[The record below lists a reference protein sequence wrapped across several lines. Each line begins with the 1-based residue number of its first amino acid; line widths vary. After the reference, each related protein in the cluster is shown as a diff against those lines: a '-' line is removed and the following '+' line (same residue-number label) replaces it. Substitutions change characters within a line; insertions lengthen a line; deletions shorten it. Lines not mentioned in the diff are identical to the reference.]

1 MEISDSQLDTAIRNA
16 DAAGRIEDVQSLSR
30 EYNRRQ
36 KKKVINEDESIN
48 DNELETAIRNADKAG
63 RTEDVQALAV
73 EYNRRKQ
80 ASEQDRGLVE
90 EASYLADDFANQF
103 NLGVANVIGA
113 PVDLISFG
121 LNKVSNAIIDE
132 DIVSPDAFGG
142 SASIKN
148 AMKSIGTRDEAP
160 RTKAGY
166 IGGVSG
172 EAVGFTMPLL
182 KVAQTATKAQAVTK
196 AGQVAQNVAK
206 DFVDEAVNK
215 TGRLLAIESGAA
227 TTAGL
232 AREYAENE
240 NLSPGTSL
248 AVEILAGVAGGFA
261 GAGAYKIPKS
271 LLKKVQGKNATE
283 IMEMVSNGSIEY
295 KELDW
300 ALESKP
306 LFKDDGAFNMD
317 APEATPASKPII
329 QFKKDGVPYK
339 IEGTYIRF
347 GDLPDGPSNNFVTGG
362 KEEGHSVYLAYF
374 DPKTKKYVIQDRSVE
389 VGVGTLD
396 QFIAGTA
403 DGSDLNNRTI
413 YEISGNKIGRGQD
426 GEPILDAS
434 TSQQVKEI
442 KRSDV
447 VLVDEPFQDIDLQP
461 LDKDAGFNVDDATMN
476 FPEGFKLADYTY
488 KKNDAG
494 SFDIFKDGKIVEDE
508 LRLFGKSE
516 IKTEDV
522 AKDIINRNI
531 DEDLLDFKIAQKET
545 PEPTPATK
553 TSQGTMPGVVRES
566 FEFQAARQEIANNV
580 SNKQKVEA
588 AVALNNL
595 DNYAPDAPLN
605 PKRIINK
612 ILSVFAPSKLLGNDI
627 VNEIEMAKGTINRAQ
642 ELGARVKRVVGRLE
656 EKDPTVRESVDVFLK
671 GGEMA
676 PSLEPVKVELIKW
689 RETIQEL
696 QNTLLQGMDD
706 EVFEGLSKAGKKEV
720 LETIEASIEQGY
732 LTQTYK
738 IFQDPDYRPTKA
750 QEDAALK
757 EIQLKIM
764 MGADAGTM
772 TMPQA
777 EDLARKQMDH
787 LRKSSARQR
796 KAEGRQQGAVK
807 ESKGILRERS
817 NPGPAERAWLG
828 EVKDPKERAFSTANR
843 LARLASSKAEDVA
856 IAKFL
861 LDSGVATRRPANP
874 DQVQMKFRTIEGD
887 SSVFIDPEVAHSLDM
902 LRFGEAN
909 TVKSGIAGYLDKIWN
924 TWVGTSKSTK
934 VLLNPESYMVNL
946 FGAVAST
953 ISSGIIPTPKG
964 FRAALSDFGSLDDLL
979 SGKNT
984 VGRRALLDDIDKMN
998 QYGLKPKSVNAAD
1011 IEQNV
1016 IRGLQGL
1023 NKSLKG
1029 GIKATMDWF
1038 GKAYSVG
1045 DTSMRYV
1052 VWKGNQRQLKKMF
1065 PDYSVAEIEA
1075 AAARLTN
1082 NTFQN
1087 YDKLS
1092 NIIRQVSRA
1101 GLADQFV
1108 PFTAELTRNM
1118 YNQGKYVA
1126 QMTAGTFGKDIGLDP
1141 TRANKIQMRLH
1152 AVKRGAALAAVTA
1165 GTDAAITQYNE
1176 LKGVTNKDEEQFG
1189 FSIAPE
1195 WDSSKRLIII
1205 PDETGRKGRYVNP
1218 SYLVPQGMAAQAFEA
1233 GFSGSPVSQLAEFVK
1248 DQYLGAPG
1256 TFPVRA
1262 IGQII
1267 SGRDLN
1273 GKLISV
1279 DPRTQEVAKD
1289 FMGVIYDETLK
1300 PGAQRTIER
1309 WSNSLSGIGDRT
1321 TKDNALRMLGIR
1333 DYQWDAEKS
1342 FTNKL
1347 REISEPMRQAKGTYS
1362 SALRKFTDNNIPREE
1377 LDATY
1382 EEMNTARRLNMDI
1395 MRQHYKNLGGGT
1407 WKYSQDERIVMMKE
1421 AGVSSADI
1429 LDIIENTYTDI
1440 PKVKAKQTYDIYEE
1454 LGNTKKE
1461 REAAIREIAREDPL
1475 LARKLISHHKK
1486 IMRVELLKIS
1496 EVDKLIRTQSPQKR
1510 AERLI
1515 NMGAHKNRA
1524 LMSEMMQKG
1533 IATPEVRHI
1542 IKLRAK

>member
-1 MEISDSQLDTAIRNA
+1 MEFT
-16 DAAGRIEDVQSLSR
+16 
-30 EYNRRQ
+30 
-36 KKKVINEDESIN
+36 DEQ
-48 DNELETAIRNADKAG
+48 LETAIRNADSAG
-63 RTEDVQALAV
+63 NVQDVQALAV
-73 EYNRRKQ
+73 EYNRRKE
-80 ASEQDRGLVE
+80 ASQQDQGLVE
-90 EASYLADDFANQF
+90 EAAYLADDFANQF
-103 NLGVANVIGA
+103 NLSIANIAGA

-121 LNKVSNAIIDE
+121 LNKISNAIIDE
-132 DIVSPDAFGG
+132 DIVSPDAFG
-142 SASIKN
+142 SSSSIKS
-148 AMKSIGTRDEAP
+148 AMEYIGTRDEAP

-166 IGGVSG
+166 VGQVGG
-172 EAVGFTMPLL
+172 EAVTATMPLL
-182 KVAQTATKAQAVTK
+182 KLAQVTSKTKAVTGAGKVAQAI
-196 AGQVAQNVAK
+196 AK
-206 DFVDEAVNK
+206 DFTDEAVNK

-227 TTAGL
+227 TTAGV

-240 NLSPGTSL
+240 DLSPGAAL
-248 AVEILAGVAGGFA
+248 AVEVLAGVAGGFA

-295 KELDW
+295 KDLDW

-317 APEATPASKPII
+317 APVTP
-329 QFKKDGVPYK
+329 KD
-339 IEGTYIRF
+339 
-347 GDLPDGPSNNFVTGG
+347 
-362 KEEGHSVYLAYF
+362 
-374 DPKTKKYVIQDRSVE
+374 KTQPLE
-389 VGVGTLD
+389 
-396 QFIAGTA
+396 
-403 DGSDLNNRTI
+403 
-413 YEISGNKIGRGQD
+413 
-426 GEPILDAS
+426 
-434 TSQQVKEI
+434 
-442 KRSDV
+442 
-447 VLVDEPFQDIDLQP
+447 VLVD
-461 LDKDAGFNVDDATMN
+461 G
-476 FPEGFKLADYTY
+476 
-488 KKNDAG
+488 KK
-494 SFDIFKDGKIVEDE
+494 IP
-508 LRLFGKSE
+508 
-516 IKTEDV
+516 
-522 AKDIINRNI
+522 
-531 DEDLLDFKIAQKET
+531 QT
-545 PEPTPATK
+545 PKP
-553 TSQGTMPGVVRES
+553 TMPGVVRES

-595 DNYAPDAPLN
+595 NNYGPEAPFN
-605 PKRIINK
+605 PKRMINK
-612 ILSVFAPSKLLGNDI
+612 ILSVFAPSKVLGNDI

-656 EKDPTVRESVDVFLK
+656 KKDPTVRESVDVFLK

-676 PSLEPVKVELIKW
+676 PSLDPVKVELIKW
-689 RETIQEL
+689 RETIREL
-696 QNTLLQGMDD
+696 QGTLLQGMDD
-706 EVFEGLSKAGKKEV
+706 EVFEALSKAGQKEV
-720 LETIEASIEQGY
+720 RETIEASIEQGY

-772 TMPQA
+772 TGSQA

-902 LRFGEAN
+902 MRFGEAN
-909 TVKSGIAGYLDKIWN
+909 TVKSGIAGYLDRIWN

-934 VLLNPESYMVNL
+934 VLQNPESYMVNL

-1016 IRGLQGL
+1016 IRGLEGL

-1092 NIIRQVSRA
+1092 NVIRQVSRA

-1141 TRANKIQMRLH
+1141 TRANKTQMRLQG
-1152 AVKRGAALAAVTA
+1152 VKRGAALAAVTA

-1176 LKGVTNKDEEQFG
+1176 LKGVTEKDEEQFG

-1289 FMGVIYDETLK
+1289 VMGVIYDETLK
-1300 PGAQRTIER
+1300 PGAQNTIER
-1309 WSNSLSGIGDRT
+1309 WSDSLSGIGDRT
-1321 TKDNALRMLGIR
+1321 IKDNALRMLGIR

-1395 MRQHYKNLGGGT
+1395 MRQHYLNLGGGT

-1429 LDIIENTYTDI
+1429 LDVIEGTYTDMPLVKEESTSQIYDDI
-1440 PKVKAKQTYDIYEE
+1440 PGGTKEKTAYLRKLAKT
-1454 LGNTKKE
+1454 
-1461 REAAIREIAREDPL
+1461 DPS
-1475 LARKLISHHKK
+1475 LARKLIAIHTKSDNLTEKEH
-1486 IMRVELLKIS
+1486 
-1496 EVDKLIRTQSPQKR
+1496 LIRTLSPQRR
-1510 AERLI
+1510 ADRLI
-1515 NMGAHKNRA
+1515 EMGAHKNRA
-1524 LMSEMMQKG
+1524 LMREMMLKN
-1533 IATPEVRHI
+1533 IANPEVRRI
-1542 IKLRAK
+1542 IKLRTQ

>member
-1 MEISDSQLDTAIRNA
+1 MT
-16 DAAGRIEDVQSLSR
+16 
-30 EYNRRQ
+30 
-36 KKKVINEDESIN
+36 
-48 DNELETAIRNADKAG
+48 
-63 RTEDVQALAV
+63 
-73 EYNRRKQ
+73 
-80 ASEQDRGLVE
+80 
-90 EASYLADDFANQF
+90 
-103 NLGVANVIGA
+103 
-113 PVDLISFG
+113 
-121 LNKVSNAIIDE
+121 
-132 DIVSPDAFGG
+132 G
-142 SASIKN
+142 S
-148 AMKSIGTRDEAP
+148 
-160 RTKAGY
+160 
-166 IGGVSG
+166 
-172 EAVGFTMPLL
+172 
-182 KVAQTATKAQAVTK
+182 
-196 AGQVAQNVAK
+196 
-206 DFVDEAVNK
+206 
-215 TGRLLAIESGAA
+215 
-227 TTAGL
+227 
-232 AREYAENE
+232 
-240 NLSPGTSL
+240 
-248 AVEILAGVAGGFA
+248 
-261 GAGAYKIPKS
+261 
-271 LLKKVQGKNATE
+271 
-283 IMEMVSNGSIEY
+283 
-295 KELDW
+295 
-300 ALESKP
+300 
-306 LFKDDGAFNMD
+306 
-317 APEATPASKPII
+317 
-329 QFKKDGVPYK
+329 
-339 IEGTYIRF
+339 
-347 GDLPDGPSNNFVTGG
+347 
-362 KEEGHSVYLAYF
+362 
-374 DPKTKKYVIQDRSVE
+374 
-389 VGVGTLD
+389 
-396 QFIAGTA
+396 
-403 DGSDLNNRTI
+403 
-413 YEISGNKIGRGQD
+413 
-426 GEPILDAS
+426 
-434 TSQQVKEI
+434 
-442 KRSDV
+442 
-447 VLVDEPFQDIDLQP
+447 
-461 LDKDAGFNVDDATMN
+461 
-476 FPEGFKLADYTY
+476 
-488 KKNDAG
+488 
-494 SFDIFKDGKIVEDE
+494 
-508 LRLFGKSE
+508 
-516 IKTEDV
+516 
-522 AKDIINRNI
+522 
-531 DEDLLDFKIAQKET
+531 
-545 PEPTPATK
+545 
-553 TSQGTMPGVVRES
+553 
-566 FEFQAARQEIANNV
+566 
-580 SNKQKVEA
+580 
-588 AVALNNL
+588 
-595 DNYAPDAPLN
+595 
-605 PKRIINK
+605 
-612 ILSVFAPSKLLGNDI
+612 
-627 VNEIEMAKGTINRAQ
+627 
-642 ELGARVKRVVGRLE
+642 
-656 EKDPTVRESVDVFLK
+656 
-671 GGEMA
+671 
-676 PSLEPVKVELIKW
+676 
-689 RETIQEL
+689 
-696 QNTLLQGMDD
+696 
-706 EVFEGLSKAGKKEV
+706 
-720 LETIEASIEQGY
+720 
-732 LTQTYK
+732 
-738 IFQDPDYRPTKA
+738 
-750 QEDAALK
+750 
-757 EIQLKIM
+757 
-764 MGADAGTM
+764 
-772 TMPQA
+772 QA

-902 LRFGEAN
+902 MRFGEAN
-909 TVKSGIAGYLDKIWN
+909 TVKSGIAGYLDRIWN

-934 VLLNPESYMVNL
+934 VLQNPESYMVNL

-1016 IRGLQGL
+1016 IRGLEGL

-1092 NIIRQVSRA
+1092 NVIRQVSRA

-1141 TRANKIQMRLH
+1141 TRANKTQMRLQG
-1152 AVKRGAALAAVTA
+1152 VKRGAALAAVTA

-1176 LKGVTNKDEEQFG
+1176 LKGVTEKDEEQFG

-1289 FMGVIYDETLK
+1289 VMGVIYDETLK
-1300 PGAQRTIER
+1300 PGAQNTIER
-1309 WSNSLSGIGDRT
+1309 WSDSLSGIGDRT
-1321 TKDNALRMLGIR
+1321 IKDNALRMLGIR

-1377 LDATY
+1377 LDTTY
-1382 EEMNTARRLNMDI
+1382 GEMNTARRLNMDI

-1429 LDIIENTYTDI
+1429 LDVVEGTYTDMPLVKEESTSQIYDDI
-1440 PKVKAKQTYDIYEE
+1440 PGGTKEKTAYLRKLAKT
-1454 LGNTKKE
+1454 
-1461 REAAIREIAREDPL
+1461 DPS
-1475 LARKLISHHKK
+1475 LARKLIAIHTKSDNLTEKEH
-1486 IMRVELLKIS
+1486 
-1496 EVDKLIRTQSPQKR
+1496 LIRTLSPQRR
-1510 AERLI
+1510 ADRLI
-1515 NMGAHKNRA
+1515 EMGAHKNRA
-1524 LMSEMMQKG
+1524 LMREMMLKN
-1533 IATPEVRHI
+1533 IANPEVRRI
-1542 IKLRAK
+1542 IKLRTQ

>member
-1 MEISDSQLDTAIRNA
+1 MEFT
-16 DAAGRIEDVQSLSR
+16 
-30 EYNRRQ
+30 
-36 KKKVINEDESIN
+36 DEQ
-48 DNELETAIRNADKAG
+48 LETAIRNADSAG
-63 RTEDVQALAV
+63 NVQDVQALAV
-73 EYNRRKQ
+73 EYNRRKE
-80 ASEQDRGLVE
+80 ASQQDRGLVE
-90 EASYLADDFANQF
+90 EVAYLADDFANQF
-103 NLGVANVIGA
+103 NLSIANIAGA

-121 LNKVSNAIIDE
+121 LNKISNAIIDE
-132 DIVSPDAFGG
+132 DIVSPNAFG
-142 SASIKN
+142 SSSSIKS
-148 AMKSIGTRDEAP
+148 ALAHTGTREEAP

-166 IGGVSG
+166 VGQVGG
-172 EAVGFTMPLL
+172 EAAAFTMPLL
-182 KVAQTATKAQAVTK
+182 KLAQVTSKTKAVTGAGKVAQAI
-196 AGQVAQNVAK
+196 AK
-206 DFVDEAVNK
+206 DFTNEAVNK

-227 TTAGL
+227 TTGGL

-240 NLSPGTSL
+240 NLSPGAAL
-248 AVEILAGVAGGFA
+248 AVEVLAGVAGGFA

-306 LFKDDGAFNMD
+306 LFKDDGTFNMD
-317 APEATPASKPII
+317 APEATPAP
-329 QFKKDGVPYK
+329 KKFIEDIPSEDWLEGKIEDAIERGTNQYGVPRS
-339 IEGTYIRF
+339 G
-347 GDLPDGPSNNFVTGG
+347 SQTGG
-362 KEEGHSVYLAYF
+362 F
-374 DPKTKKYVIQDRSVE
+374 DTP
-389 VGVGTLD
+389 
-396 QFIAGTA
+396 
-403 DGSDLNNRTI
+403 
-413 YEISGNKIGRGQD
+413 
-426 GEPILDAS
+426 
-434 TSQQVKEI
+434 VK
-442 KRSDV
+442 
-447 VLVDEPFQDIDLQP
+447 LP
-461 LDKDAGFNVDDATMN
+461 LDKTKGLKGANGEEVVGLNQESVD
-476 FPEGFKLADYTY
+476 KLAKELTE
-488 KKNDAG
+488 KG
-494 SFDIFKDGKIVEDE
+494 SFDTPVVVGVMHDGTPYVLEGNHRLAASQQAGIPVDVEVRYFDGGQRKAVDGWKPKD
-508 LRLFGKSE
+508 
-516 IKTEDV
+516 
-522 AKDIINRNI
+522 
-531 DEDLLDFKIAQKET
+531 LDT
-545 PEPTPATK
+545 PEATPATK

-595 DNYAPDAPLN
+595 DNYGPEAPLN
-605 PKRIINK
+605 PKRMINK
-612 ILSVFAPSKLLGNDI
+612 ILSVFAPSKVLGNDI

-656 EKDPTVRESVDVFLK
+656 EKDPTVRESVDIFLK

-676 PSLEPVKVELIKW
+676 PSLDPVKVELIKW

-696 QNTLLQGMDD
+696 QGILLQGMDD
-706 EVFEGLSKAGKKEV
+706 EVFEGLSKAGQKE
-720 LETIEASIEQGY
+720 LRKTIKASIEQGY

-750 QEDAALK
+750 KEDAALK

-764 MGADAGTM
+764 MSSDAGTM

-796 KAEGRQQGAVK
+796 KVEGRQQGAVK

-828 EVKDPKERAFSTANR
+828 EVTDPKERAFSTANR

-861 LDSGVATRRPANP
+861 LDSGVATRKPANP

-902 LRFGEAN
+902 MRFGEAN
-909 TVKSGIAGYLDKIWN
+909 TVKSGIAGYLDRIWN

-953 ISSGIIPTPKG
+953 VSSGIIPTPKG

-1016 IRGLQGL
+1016 IRGLEGL

-1029 GIKATMDWF
+1029 GLKATMDWF

-1092 NIIRQVSRA
+1092 NVIRQVSRA

-1141 TRANKIQMRLH
+1141 ARANKTQMRLQG
-1152 AVKRGAALAAVTA
+1152 VKRGAALAAVTA

-1176 LKGVTNKDEEQFG
+1176 LKGVTEKDEEQFG

-1205 PDETGRKGRYVNP
+1205 PDETGRKGRYINP

-1233 GFSGSPVSQLAEFVK
+1233 GFSGSPLSQLVEFVK

-1267 SGRDLN
+1267 SGRDVN
-1273 GKLISV
+1273 GRLISV

-1289 FMGVIYDETLK
+1289 VMGVIYNETLK

-1309 WSNSLSGIGDRT
+1309 WSDSLSGIGDRT

-1362 SALRKFTDNNIPREE
+1362 SALRRFTNNNIPREE

-1395 MRQHYKNLGGGT
+1395 MRQHYLNLGGGT

-1542 IKLRAK
+1542 IQLRAK

>member
-1 MEISDSQLDTAIRNA
+1 MEFT
-16 DAAGRIEDVQSLSR
+16 
-30 EYNRRQ
+30 
-36 KKKVINEDESIN
+36 DEQ
-48 DNELETAIRNADKAG
+48 LETAIRNADSAG
-63 RTEDVQALAV
+63 NVQDVQALAV
-73 EYNRRKQ
+73 EYNRRKE
-80 ASEQDRGLVE
+80 ASQQDRGLVE
-90 EASYLADDFANQF
+90 EVAYLADDFANQF
-103 NLGVANVIGA
+103 NLSIANIAGA

-121 LNKVSNAIIDE
+121 LNKISNAIIDE
-132 DIVSPDAFGG
+132 DIVSPDAFG
-142 SASIKN
+142 SSSSIKS
-148 AMKSIGTRDEAP
+148 ALAYTGTRDEAP

-166 IGGVSG
+166 VGQVGG
-172 EAVGFTMPLL
+172 EAVTATMPLL
-182 KVAQTATKAQAVTK
+182 KLAQVTSKTKAVTGAGKVAQAI
-196 AGQVAQNVAK
+196 AK
-206 DFVDEAVNK
+206 DFTDEAVNK

-227 TTAGL
+227 TTGGL

-240 NLSPGTSL
+240 NLSPGAAL
-248 AVEILAGVAGGFA
+248 AVEVLAGVAGGFA
-261 GAGAYKIPKS
+261 GAGAYQIPKS

-306 LFKDDGAFNMD
+306 LFKDDGTFNMD
-317 APEATPASKPII
+317 APAPQTSKP
-329 QFKKDGVPYK
+329 
-339 IEGTYIRF
+339 
-347 GDLPDGPSNNFVTGG
+347 
-362 KEEGHSVYLAYF
+362 
-374 DPKTKKYVIQDRSVE
+374 
-389 VGVGTLD
+389 
-396 QFIAGTA
+396 
-403 DGSDLNNRTI
+403 
-413 YEISGNKIGRGQD
+413 
-426 GEPILDAS
+426 
-434 TSQQVKEI
+434 
-442 KRSDV
+442 
-447 VLVDEPFQDIDLQP
+447 
-461 LDKDAGFNVDDATMN
+461 
-476 FPEGFKLADYTY
+476 
-488 KKNDAG
+488 
-494 SFDIFKDGKIVEDE
+494 
-508 LRLFGKSE
+508 
-516 IKTEDV
+516 
-522 AKDIINRNI
+522 
-531 DEDLLDFKIAQKET
+531 
-545 PEPTPATK
+545 
-553 TSQGTMPGVVRES
+553 TMPGVVREP
-566 FEFQAARQEIANNV
+566 FEVTVARQEIANNV

-595 DNYAPDAPLN
+595 DNYGPDSPLN
-605 PKRIINK
+605 PKRMINK
-612 ILSVFAPSKLLGNDI
+612 ILSVFAPSKVLGNDI
-627 VNEIEMAKGTINRAQ
+627 VNEIQMAKGTINRAQ

-656 EKDPTVRESVDVFLK
+656 KKDPTVRESLDVFLK

-676 PSLEPVKVELIKW
+676 PSLDPVKVELIKW
-689 RETIQEL
+689 RETIREL
-696 QNTLLQGMDD
+696 QGTLLQGMDD
-706 EVFEGLSKAGKKEV
+706 EVFEGLSKAGQKEV
-720 LETIEASIEQGY
+720 RETIEASIEQGY

-764 MGADAGTM
+764 MSSDAGTM

-828 EVKDPKERAFSTANR
+828 EVTDPKERAFSTANR

-902 LRFGEAN
+902 MRFGEAN
-909 TVKSGIAGYLDKIWN
+909 TVKSGIAGYLDRIWN

-934 VLLNPESYMVNL
+934 VLQNPESYMVNL

-1016 IRGLQGL
+1016 IRGLEGL

-1052 VWKGNQRQLKKMF
+1052 VWKGNQRQLKKVF

-1092 NIIRQVSRA
+1092 NVIRQVSRA

-1141 TRANKIQMRLH
+1141 ARANKTQMRLQG
-1152 AVKRGAALAAVTA
+1152 VKRGAALAAVTA

-1176 LKGVTNKDEEQFG
+1176 LKGVTEKDEEQFG

-1218 SYLVPQGMAAQAFEA
+1218 SYLIPQGMAAQAFEA

-1289 FMGVIYDETLK
+1289 VMGVIYDETLK
-1300 PGAQRTIER
+1300 PGAQNTIER
-1309 WSNSLSGIGDRT
+1309 WSDSLSGIGDRT

-1429 LDIIENTYTDI
+1429 LDVIEGTYTDI
-1440 PKVKAKQTYDIYEE
+1440 PLVKEESTSQIYDDIPGGTKEKTAYLRKLAKT
-1454 LGNTKKE
+1454 
-1461 REAAIREIAREDPL
+1461 DPS
-1475 LARKLISHHKK
+1475 LARKLIAIHTKSDNLTEKEH
-1486 IMRVELLKIS
+1486 
-1496 EVDKLIRTQSPQKR
+1496 LIRTLSPQRR
-1510 AERLI
+1510 ADRLI
-1515 NMGAHKNRA
+1515 EMGAHENRA
-1524 LMSEMMQKG
+1524 LMREMMLKN
-1533 IATPEVRHI
+1533 IANPEVMRI
-1542 IKLRAK
+1542 IQLRTQ

>member
-1 MEISDSQLDTAIRNA
+1 MEFT
-16 DAAGRIEDVQSLSR
+16 
-30 EYNRRQ
+30 
-36 KKKVINEDESIN
+36 DEQ
-48 DNELETAIRNADKAG
+48 LETAIRNADSAG
-63 RTEDVQALAV
+63 NVQDVQALAV
-73 EYNRRKQ
+73 EYNRRKEESQ
-80 ASEQDRGLVE
+80 QDRGLVE
-90 EASYLADDFANQF
+90 EAAYLADDFANQF
-103 NLGVANVIGA
+103 NLSIANIAGA

-121 LNKVSNAIIDE
+121 LNKISNAIIDE
-132 DIVSPDAFGG
+132 DIVSPDAFG
-142 SASIKN
+142 SSSSIKS
-148 AMKSIGTRDEAP
+148 ALAYTGTRDEAP

-166 IGGVSG
+166 VGQVAG
-172 EAVGFTMPLL
+172 EAVAATAPLL
-182 KVAQTATKAQAVTK
+182 KLAQVTSKTKAVTGAGKVAQAI
-196 AGQVAQNVAK
+196 AK
-206 DFVDEAVNK
+206 DFTDEAVNK

-232 AREYAENE
+232 ARDYAENE

-261 GAGAYKIPKS
+261 GAGAYRIPKS

-306 LFKDDGAFNMD
+306 LFKDDGTFNMD
-317 APEATPASKPII
+317 APEAPATP
-329 QFKKDGVPYK
+329 KD
-339 IEGTYIRF
+339 
-347 GDLPDGPSNNFVTGG
+347 
-362 KEEGHSVYLAYF
+362 
-374 DPKTKKYVIQDRSVE
+374 
-389 VGVGTLD
+389 
-396 QFIAGTA
+396 
-403 DGSDLNNRTI
+403 
-413 YEISGNKIGRGQD
+413 
-426 GEPILDAS
+426 
-434 TSQQVKEI
+434 
-442 KRSDV
+442 
-447 VLVDEPFQDIDLQP
+447 
-461 LDKDAGFNVDDATMN
+461 
-476 FPEGFKLADYTY
+476 
-488 KKNDAG
+488 
-494 SFDIFKDGKIVEDE
+494 
-508 LRLFGKSE
+508 
-516 IKTEDV
+516 
-522 AKDIINRNI
+522 
-531 DEDLLDFKIAQKET
+531 T

-595 DNYAPDAPLN
+595 DNYGTEAPLN
-605 PKRIINK
+605 PKRMINK
-612 ILSVFAPSKLLGNDI
+612 ILSVFAPSKVLGNDI

-656 EKDPTVRESVDVFLK
+656 KKDPTVRESVDVFLK

-676 PSLEPVKVELIKW
+676 PSLDPVKVELIKW

-696 QNTLLQGMDD
+696 QGILLQGMDD
-706 EVFEGLSKAGKKEV
+706 EVFEGLSKAGQKEV
-720 LETIEASIEQGY
+720 RETIEASIEQGY

-757 EIQLKIM
+757 EISLKIM
-764 MGADAGTM
+764 MSEDAGTM

-777 EDLARKQMDH
+777 KDLARKQMDH

-817 NPGPAERAWLG
+817 NPGPSERAWLG
-828 EVKDPKERAFSTANR
+828 EVTDPKERAFSTANR

-902 LRFGEAN
+902 MRFGEAN
-909 TVKSGIAGYLDKIWN
+909 TVKSGIAGYLDRIWN

-934 VLLNPESYMVNL
+934 VLLNPESYTVNL

-1016 IRGLQGL
+1016 IRGLEGL

-1029 GIKATMDWF
+1029 GIRATMDWF

-1092 NIIRQVSRA
+1092 SIIRQVSRA

-1141 TRANKIQMRLH
+1141 ARANKTQMRLQG
-1152 AVKRGAALAAVTA
+1152 AKRGAALAAVTA

-1176 LKGVTNKDEEQFG
+1176 LKGLTDKDEEQFG

-1233 GFSGSPVSQLAEFVK
+1233 GFSGSPVSQLAKFVK

-1262 IGQII
+1262 IGQMI

-1273 GKLISV
+1273 GRLISV

-1309 WSNSLSGIGDRT
+1309 WSDSLSGIGDRT

-1333 DYQWDAEKS
+1333 DYQWDAEES

-1347 REISEPMRQAKGTYS
+1347 REISEPMRQSKGTYS

-1395 MRQHYKNLGGGT
+1395 MRQHYLNLGGGT

-1429 LDIIENTYTDI
+1429 LDVIEGTYTDI
-1440 PKVKAKQTYDIYEE
+1440 PLVKEESTSQIYDDIP
-1454 LGNTKKE
+1454 GGTKEKT
-1461 REAAIREIAREDPL
+1461 DYL
-1475 LARKLISHHKK
+1475 RKLAKTDPSLAKKLIAIHKRPNNLTEK
-1486 IMRVELLKIS
+1486 EH
-1496 EVDKLIRTQSPQKR
+1496 LIRTLSPQRR
-1510 AERLI
+1510 ANRLI
-1515 NMGAHKNRA
+1515 EMGAHKNRA
-1524 LMSEMMQKG
+1524 LMREMMRKG
-1533 IATPEVRHI
+1533 IANPEVRRI
-1542 IKLRAK
+1542 IQLRTK

>member
-1 MEISDSQLDTAIRNA
+1 MEFT
-16 DAAGRIEDVQSLSR
+16 
-30 EYNRRQ
+30 
-36 KKKVINEDESIN
+36 DEQ
-48 DNELETAIRNADKAG
+48 LETAIRNADSAG
-63 RTEDVQALAV
+63 NVQDVQALAV
-73 EYNRRKQ
+73 EYNRRKE
-80 ASEQDRGLVE
+80 ASQQDSGLVE
-90 EASYLADDFANQF
+90 EAAYLADDFANQF
-103 NLGVANVIGA
+103 NLSIANIAGA

-121 LNKVSNAIIDE
+121 LNKISNAIIDE
-132 DIVSPDAFGG
+132 DIVSPDAFG
-142 SASIKN
+142 SSSSIKS
-148 AMKSIGTRDEAP
+148 AMEYIGTRDEAP

-166 IGGVSG
+166 VGQVGG
-172 EAVGFTMPLL
+172 EAVTATMPLL
-182 KVAQTATKAQAVTK
+182 KLAQVTSKTKAVTGAGKVAQAI
-196 AGQVAQNVAK
+196 AK
-206 DFVDEAVNK
+206 DFTDEAVNK

-227 TTAGL
+227 TTGGL

-240 NLSPGTSL
+240 DLSPGAAL
-248 AVEILAGVAGGFA
+248 AVEVLAGVAGGFA

-295 KELDW
+295 KDLDW

-306 LFKDDGAFNMD
+306 LFKDDGTFNMD
-317 APEATPASKPII
+317 APEAGSRKLRTNIISGLNEGKDFNEYVFHRGFFQKDIIKNGLKAGGFQKGTPVDDRGYGDIVYVFRGSDFP
-329 QFKKDGVPYK
+329 KD
-339 IEGTYIRF
+339 F
-347 GDLPDGPSNNFVTGG
+347 
-362 KEEGHSVYLAYF
+362 
-374 DPKTKKYVIQDRSVE
+374 
-389 VGVGTLD
+389 
-396 QFIAGTA
+396 
-403 DGSDLNNRTI
+403 DGSDVRYLTNEKNIKPVTAFQV
-413 YEISGNKIGRGQD
+413 EA
-426 GEPILDAS
+426 LDAKVREDLDQLGFRAEEQGDYPEPS
-434 TSQQVKEI
+434 WDDERFYSPEDIAEEKL
-442 KRSDV
+442 RLDS
-447 VLVDEPFQDIDLQP
+447 DEPLRRKRVEETDKKID
-461 LDKDAGFNVDDATMN
+461 A
-476 FPEGFKLADYTY
+476 
-488 KKNDAG
+488 
-494 SFDIFKDGKIVEDE
+494 
-508 LRLFGKSE
+508 LFGALE
-516 IKTEDV
+516 
-522 AKDIINRNI
+522 A
-531 DEDLLDFKIAQKET
+531 
-545 PEPTPATK
+545 TPAPK
-553 TSQGTMPGVVRES
+553 TPKPTMPGVVRES

-595 DNYAPDAPLN
+595 DNYGPEAPFN
-605 PKRIINK
+605 PKRMINK
-612 ILSVFAPSKLLGNDI
+612 ILSVFAPSKVLGNDI

-656 EKDPTVRESVDVFLK
+656 KKDPTVRESVDVFLK

-676 PSLEPVKVELIKW
+676 PSLDPVKVELIKW
-689 RETIQEL
+689 RETIREL
-696 QNTLLQGMDD
+696 QGTLLQGMDD
-706 EVFEGLSKAGKKEV
+706 EVFEGLSKAGQKEV
-720 LETIEASIEQGY
+720 RETIEASIEQGY

-772 TMPQA
+772 TGSQA

-902 LRFGEAN
+902 MRFGEAN
-909 TVKSGIAGYLDKIWN
+909 TVKSGIAGYLDRIWN

-934 VLLNPESYMVNL
+934 VLQNPESYMVNL

-1016 IRGLQGL
+1016 IRGLEGL

-1092 NIIRQVSRA
+1092 NVIRQVSRA

-1141 TRANKIQMRLH
+1141 TRANKTQMRLQG
-1152 AVKRGAALAAVTA
+1152 VKRGAALAAVTA

-1176 LKGVTNKDEEQFG
+1176 LKGVTEKDEEQFG

-1289 FMGVIYDETLK
+1289 VMGVIYDETLK
-1300 PGAQRTIER
+1300 PGAQNTIER
-1309 WSNSLSGIGDRT
+1309 WSDSLSGIGDRT
-1321 TKDNALRMLGIR
+1321 IKDNALRMLGIR

-1395 MRQHYKNLGGGT
+1395 MRQHYLNLGGGT

-1429 LDIIENTYTDI
+1429 LDVIEGTYTDMPLVKEESTSQIYDDI
-1440 PKVKAKQTYDIYEE
+1440 PGGTKEKTAYLRKLAKT
-1454 LGNTKKE
+1454 
-1461 REAAIREIAREDPL
+1461 DPS
-1475 LARKLISHHKK
+1475 LARKLIAIHTKSDNLTEKEH
-1486 IMRVELLKIS
+1486 
-1496 EVDKLIRTQSPQKR
+1496 LIRTLSPQRR
-1510 AERLI
+1510 ADRLI
-1515 NMGAHKNRA
+1515 EMGAHKNRA
-1524 LMSEMMQKG
+1524 LMREMMLKN
-1533 IATPEVRHI
+1533 IANPEVRRI
-1542 IKLRAK
+1542 IKLRTQ

>member
-1 MEISDSQLDTAIRNA
+1 MEFT
-16 DAAGRIEDVQSLSR
+16 
-30 EYNRRQ
+30 
-36 KKKVINEDESIN
+36 DEQ
-48 DNELETAIRNADKAG
+48 LETAIRNADSAG
-63 RTEDVQALAV
+63 NVQDVQALAV

-240 NLSPGTSL
+240 DLSPGTSL

-261 GAGAYKIPKS
+261 GAGAYRIPKS

-283 IMEMVSNGSIEY
+283 IMEMVSNGTIPY
-295 KELDW
+295 KDLEW

-306 LFKDDGAFNMD
+306 LFKDDGTFNMD
-317 APEATPASKPII
+317 APATPKAKEEVIPETRGQGQQFHGTTSDIGGKISSDFYTSENIYGQGFYTTDALDIAKGYSGKGSGENSII
-329 QFKKDGVPYK
+329 YSVSEKEPVQLINLSETSAKDFVEEIDVK
-339 IEGTYIRF
+339 SFDEVLDALD
-347 GDLPDGPSNNFVTGG
+347 DLPEGASAQDLYDWIRVNVNASQDEIQEIFGSFEFKLQNKGYGGVEHIGGTKTG
-362 KEEGHSVYLAYF
+362 KKPHNVKIYF
-374 DPKTKKYVIQDRSVE
+374 DPRNQLNVIEKQRFDIDALTQLKRQRQRLRKSRKD
-389 VGVGTLD
+389 LPY
-396 QFIAGTA
+396 
-403 DGSDLNNRTI
+403 DGSQDQRWRDELNSVNKKIEYLEGPKPTI
-413 YEISGNKIGRGQD
+413 PGILKEFLP
-426 GEPILDAS
+426 EPRPTEPGI
-434 TSQQVKEI
+434 V
-442 KRSDV
+442 R
-447 VLVDEPFQDIDLQP
+447 EPFE
-461 LDKDAGFNVDDATMN
+461 VT
-476 FPEGFKLADYTY
+476 
-488 KKNDAG
+488 
-494 SFDIFKDGKIVEDE
+494 
-508 LRLFGKSE
+508 
-516 IKTEDV
+516 V
-522 AKDIINRNI
+522 AR
-531 DEDLLDFKIAQKET
+531 
-545 PEPTPATK
+545 
-553 TSQGTMPGVVRES
+553 R
-566 FEFQAARQEIANNV
+566 EIANNV

-656 EKDPTVRESVDVFLK
+656 KKDPTVRESLDVFLK

-676 PSLEPVKVELIKW
+676 PSLEPVEVELIKW
-689 RETIQEL
+689 KETIQEL

-738 IFQDPDYRPTKA
+738 IFQDPDYRPTDA

-861 LDSGVATRRPANP
+861 LDSGVATRRPVNP

-909 TVKSGIAGYLDKIWN
+909 TVKSGIAGYLDRIWN

-984 VGRRALLDDIDKMN
+984 EGRRALLDDIDKMN

-1029 GIKATMDWF
+1029 GIRATMDWF

-1165 GTDAAITQYNE
+1165 GTDATITQYNE

-1309 WSNSLSGIGDRT
+1309 WSDSLSGIGDRT

-1333 DYQWDAEKS
+1333 DYQWDAETS
-1342 FTNKL
+1342 FINKL
-1347 REISEPMRQAKGTYS
+1347 FDISEPMRQAKTEYS
-1362 SALRKFTDNNIPREE
+1362 SSLRKFTDNRISREE

-1395 MRQHYKNLGGGT
+1395 MRQHYLNLGGGT

-1429 LDIIENTYTDI
+1429 LDVIEGTYTDI
-1440 PKVKAKQTYDIYEE
+1440 PLVKEASTSQIYDDIP
-1454 LGNTKKE
+1454 GGTKEKT
-1461 REAAIREIAREDPL
+1461 AYL
-1475 LARKLISHHKK
+1475 RKLAKTDPSLAKK
-1486 IMRVELLKIS
+1486 LIAIHTKSDNLTEK
-1496 EVDKLIRTQSPQKR
+1496 EHLIRTLSPQRR
-1510 AERLI
+1510 ADRLI
-1515 NMGAHKNRA
+1515 EMGAHKNRA
-1524 LMSEMMQKG
+1524 LMREMMLKN
-1533 IATPEVRHI
+1533 IANPEVRRI
-1542 IKLRAK
+1542 IQLRTK

>member
-240 NLSPGTSL
+240 DLSPGTSL

-261 GAGAYKIPKS
+261 GAGAYRIPKS

-283 IMEMVSNGSIEY
+283 IMEMVSNGTIPY
-295 KELDW
+295 KDLEW

-306 LFKDDGAFNMD
+306 LFKDDGTFNMD
-317 APEATPASKPII
+317 APATP
-329 QFKKDGVPYK
+329 KD
-339 IEGTYIRF
+339 
-347 GDLPDGPSNNFVTGG
+347 
-362 KEEGHSVYLAYF
+362 
-374 DPKTKKYVIQDRSVE
+374 KT
-389 VGVGTLD
+389 
-396 QFIAGTA
+396 
-403 DGSDLNNRTI
+403 
-413 YEISGNKIGRGQD
+413 
-426 GEPILDAS
+426 
-434 TSQQVKEI
+434 
-442 KRSDV
+442 
-447 VLVDEPFQDIDLQP
+447 QP
-461 LDKDAGFNVDDATMN
+461 LEV
-476 FPEGFKLADYTY
+476 
-488 KKNDAG
+488 
-494 SFDIFKDGKIVEDE
+494 IVDGK
-508 LRLFGKSE
+508 
-516 IKTEDV
+516 
-522 AKDIINRNI
+522 
-531 DEDLLDFKIAQKET
+531 KIPQT
-545 PEPTPATK
+545 PKP
-553 TSQGTMPGVVRES
+553 TMPGVVRES

-656 EKDPTVRESVDVFLK
+656 KKDPTVRESLDVFLK

-676 PSLEPVKVELIKW
+676 PSLEPVEVELIKW
-689 RETIQEL
+689 KETIQEL

>member
-1 MEISDSQLDTAIRNA
+1 MEFT
-16 DAAGRIEDVQSLSR
+16 
-30 EYNRRQ
+30 
-36 KKKVINEDESIN
+36 DEQ
-48 DNELETAIRNADKAG
+48 LETAIRNADSAG
-63 RTEDVQALAV
+63 NVQDVQALAV
-73 EYNRRKQ
+73 EYNRRKE
-80 ASEQDRGLVE
+80 ASQQDQGLVE
-90 EASYLADDFANQF
+90 EAAYLADDFANQF

-148 AMKSIGTRDEAP
+148 AMESIGTREEAP

-166 IGGVSG
+166 IGGVGG

-227 TTAGL
+227 TTAGV

-240 NLSPGTSL
+240 DLSPGAAL
-248 AVEILAGVAGGFA
+248 AVEVLAGVAGGFA

-306 LFKDDGAFNMD
+306 LFKDDGTFNMD
-317 APEATPASKPII
+317 APAPQTPKP
-329 QFKKDGVPYK
+329 
-339 IEGTYIRF
+339 
-347 GDLPDGPSNNFVTGG
+347 
-362 KEEGHSVYLAYF
+362 
-374 DPKTKKYVIQDRSVE
+374 
-389 VGVGTLD
+389 
-396 QFIAGTA
+396 
-403 DGSDLNNRTI
+403 
-413 YEISGNKIGRGQD
+413 
-426 GEPILDAS
+426 
-434 TSQQVKEI
+434 
-442 KRSDV
+442 
-447 VLVDEPFQDIDLQP
+447 
-461 LDKDAGFNVDDATMN
+461 
-476 FPEGFKLADYTY
+476 
-488 KKNDAG
+488 
-494 SFDIFKDGKIVEDE
+494 
-508 LRLFGKSE
+508 
-516 IKTEDV
+516 
-522 AKDIINRNI
+522 
-531 DEDLLDFKIAQKET
+531 
-545 PEPTPATK
+545 
-553 TSQGTMPGVVRES
+553 TMPGVVRES
-566 FEFQAARQEIANNV
+566 FEFQAARQEIVNNV

-595 DNYAPDAPLN
+595 DNYGPDAPLN

-612 ILSVFAPSKLLGNDI
+612 ILSVFAPSKVLGNDI

-656 EKDPTVRESVDVFLK
+656 KKDPTVRESVDVFLK

-676 PSLEPVKVELIKW
+676 PSLDPVKVELIKW
-689 RETIQEL
+689 RETIREL
-696 QNTLLQGMDD
+696 QGTLLQGMDD
-706 EVFEGLSKAGKKEV
+706 EVFEGLSKAGQKEV
-720 LETIEASIEQGY
+720 RETIEASIEQGY

-764 MGADAGTM
+764 MSSDAGTM

-861 LDSGVATRRPANP
+861 LDSGVATRKPVNP

-887 SSVFIDPEVAHSLDM
+887 SSVFIDPEVARSLDM
-902 LRFGEAN
+902 LRFG
-909 TVKSGIAGYLDKIWN
+909 KSPISNFEINEYISRIWN
-924 TWVGTSKSTK
+924 AWIGTSKSTK
-934 VLLNPESYMVNL
+934 VLQNPESYATNL
-946 FGAVAST
+946 LSAMSSVL
-953 ISSGIIPTPKG
+953 SSGIMPTHKG
-964 FRAALSDFGSLDDLL
+964 FRAAMSDFGSWDNLL

-998 QYGLKPKSVNAAD
+998 QYGLKPRSVTAAD

-1029 GIKATMDWF
+1029 GIKGTMDWF
-1038 GKAYSVG
+1038 GKLYSVG
-1045 DTSMRYV
+1045 DVSMRFV
-1052 VWKGNQRQLKKMF
+1052 VWKGNQKQLKKMF

-1075 AAARLTN
+1075 AAARMTN
-1082 NTFQN
+1082 NTFAN

-1092 NIIRQVSRA
+1092 KMVRSLSGIGA
-1101 GLADQFV
+1101 LDQFV
-1108 PFTAELTRNM
+1108 AFSAELTRNM

-1126 QMTAGTFGKDIGLDP
+1126 QMTTGTFGKDIGLDP
-1141 TRANKIQMRLH
+1141 ARANTKAMRLQG
-1152 AVKRGAALAAVTA
+1152 VKRGAALAAVTA
-1165 GTDAAITQYNE
+1165 GADAIITQWNE
-1176 LKGVTNKDEEQFG
+1176 YKGVTDKDEEQFG

-1195 WDSSKRLIII
+1195 WDSNKKLIII

-1218 SYLVPQGMAAQAFEA
+1218 EYVLPQAIAAKAFDAGM
-1233 GFSGSPVSQLAEFVK
+1233 SDSPVEKLAEFAK
-1248 DQYLGAPG
+1248 DQFVGSPG
-1256 TFPVRA
+1256 TFPFKA
-1262 IGQII
+1262 MAKILL
-1267 SGRDLN
+1267 GRDTG

-1279 DPRTQEVAKD
+1279 DPRTAEQARD
-1289 FMGVIYDETLK
+1289 AMGIIYNDTLR
-1300 PGAQRTIER
+1300 PGAQNTIEK
-1309 WSNSLSGIGDRT
+1309 WSDSLAGRGDRT
-1321 TKDNALRMLGIR
+1321 TMDNALRLLGVR
-1333 DYQWDAEKS
+1333 DFRWNAETS
-1342 FTNKL
+1342 FINKL
-1347 REISEPMRQAKGTYS
+1347 FDISEPMRQAKTEYS
-1362 SALRKFTDNNIPREE
+1362 SSLRKFTDNRISREE

-1395 MRQHYKNLGGGT
+1395 MRQHYLNLGGGT

-1429 LDIIENTYTDI
+1429 LDVVEGTYTDMPLVKEESTSQIYDDI
-1440 PKVKAKQTYDIYEE
+1440 PGGTKEKTAYLRKLAKT
-1454 LGNTKKE
+1454 
-1461 REAAIREIAREDPL
+1461 DPS
-1475 LARKLISHHKK
+1475 LARKLIAIHTKSDNLTEKEH
-1486 IMRVELLKIS
+1486 
-1496 EVDKLIRTQSPQKR
+1496 LIRTLSPQRR
-1510 AERLI
+1510 ADRLI
-1515 NMGAHKNRA
+1515 EMGAHENRA
-1524 LMSEMMQKG
+1524 LMREMMLKN
-1533 IATPEVRHI
+1533 IANPEVRRI
-1542 IKLRAK
+1542 IKLRTK

>member
-1 MEISDSQLDTAIRNA
+1 MEFT
-16 DAAGRIEDVQSLSR
+16 
-30 EYNRRQ
+30 
-36 KKKVINEDESIN
+36 DEQ
-48 DNELETAIRNADKAG
+48 LETAIRNADSAG
-63 RTEDVQALAV
+63 NVQDVQALAV
-73 EYNRRKQ
+73 EYNRRKE
-80 ASEQDRGLVE
+80 ASQQDQGLVE
-90 EASYLADDFANQF
+90 EAAYLADDFANQF

-148 AMKSIGTRDEAP
+148 AMESIGTREEAP

-166 IGGVSG
+166 IGGVGG

-227 TTAGL
+227 TTAGV

-240 NLSPGTSL
+240 DLSPGAAL
-248 AVEILAGVAGGFA
+248 AVEVLAGVAGGFA

-306 LFKDDGAFNMD
+306 LFKDDGTFNMD
-317 APEATPASKPII
+317 APAPQTPKP
-329 QFKKDGVPYK
+329 
-339 IEGTYIRF
+339 
-347 GDLPDGPSNNFVTGG
+347 
-362 KEEGHSVYLAYF
+362 
-374 DPKTKKYVIQDRSVE
+374 
-389 VGVGTLD
+389 
-396 QFIAGTA
+396 
-403 DGSDLNNRTI
+403 
-413 YEISGNKIGRGQD
+413 
-426 GEPILDAS
+426 
-434 TSQQVKEI
+434 
-442 KRSDV
+442 
-447 VLVDEPFQDIDLQP
+447 
-461 LDKDAGFNVDDATMN
+461 
-476 FPEGFKLADYTY
+476 
-488 KKNDAG
+488 
-494 SFDIFKDGKIVEDE
+494 
-508 LRLFGKSE
+508 
-516 IKTEDV
+516 
-522 AKDIINRNI
+522 
-531 DEDLLDFKIAQKET
+531 
-545 PEPTPATK
+545 
-553 TSQGTMPGVVRES
+553 TMPGVVRES

-595 DNYAPDAPLN
+595 DNYGPDAPLN

-612 ILSVFAPSKLLGNDI
+612 ILSVFAPSKVLGNDI

-656 EKDPTVRESVDVFLK
+656 KKDPTVRESVDVFLK

-676 PSLEPVKVELIKW
+676 PSLDPVKVELIKW
-689 RETIQEL
+689 RETIREL
-696 QNTLLQGMDD
+696 QGTLLQGMDD
-706 EVFEGLSKAGKKEV
+706 EVFEGLSKAGQKEV
-720 LETIEASIEQGY
+720 RETIEASIEQGY

-772 TMPQA
+772 TGSQA

-828 EVKDPKERAFSTANR
+828 EVTDPKERAFSTANR

-861 LDSGVATRRPANP
+861 LDSGVATRKPANP

-887 SSVFIDPEVAHSLDM
+887 SSVFIDPEVARSLDM
-902 LRFGEAN
+902 LRFGTLPISNFEIN
-909 TVKSGIAGYLDKIWN
+909 EYISRIWN
-924 TWVGTSKSTK
+924 TWIGTSKSTK
-934 VLLNPESYMVNL
+934 VLQNPESYATNL
-946 FGAVAST
+946 LSAVSSVL
-953 ISSGIIPTPKG
+953 SSGIMPTHKG
-964 FRAALSDFGSLDDLL
+964 FRAAMSDFGSWDDLL

-998 QYGLKPKSVNAAD
+998 QYGLKPRSVNAAD

-1029 GIKATMDWF
+1029 KVKGAMDWF
-1038 GKAYSVG
+1038 GKLYSVG
-1045 DTSMRYV
+1045 DVSMRFV
-1052 VWKGNQRQLKKMF
+1052 VWKGNQKQLKKMF
-1065 PDYSVAEIEA
+1065 PDYSVTEIEA
-1075 AAARLTN
+1075 AAARMTN
-1082 NTFQN
+1082 NTFAN

-1092 NIIRQVSRA
+1092 NIVRSLSRIGA
-1101 GLADQFV
+1101 LDQFV
-1108 PFTAELTRNM
+1108 AFSAELTRNM

-1126 QMTAGTFGKDIGLDP
+1126 QMTTGTFGKDIGLDP
-1141 TRANKIQMRLH
+1141 ARANKTQMRLQG
-1152 AVKRGAALAAVTA
+1152 VKRGAALAGVTA
-1165 GTDAAITQYNE
+1165 GADAIITQWNE
-1176 LKGVTNKDEEQFG
+1176 SKGVTEKDEEQFG

-1195 WDSSKRLIII
+1195 WDSNKKLIII

-1218 SYLVPQGMAAQAFEA
+1218 EYVLPQAIAAKAFDAGM
-1233 GFSGSPVSQLAEFVK
+1233 SNSPVEKLAEFAK
-1248 DQYLGAPG
+1248 DQFVGSPG
-1256 TFPVRA
+1256 TFPFKA
-1262 IGQII
+1262 MAKILL
-1267 SGRDLN
+1267 GRDTS

-1279 DPRTQEVAKD
+1279 DPRTAEQARD
-1289 FMGVIYDETLK
+1289 AMGIIYNDTLR
-1300 PGAQRTIER
+1300 PGAQNTIEK
-1309 WSNSLSGIGDRT
+1309 WSDSLADRGDRT
-1321 TKDNALRMLGIR
+1321 TKDNALRMLGVR
-1333 DYQWDAEKS
+1333 DFRWNAETS
-1342 FTNKL
+1342 FINKL
-1347 REISEPMRQAKGTYS
+1347 FDISEPMRQAKTEYS
-1362 SALRKFTDNNIPREE
+1362 SSLRKFTDNRISREE

-1421 AGVSSADI
+1421 SGVSSADI
-1429 LDIIENTYTDI
+1429 LDVIEGTYTDMPLVKEESTSQIYDDI
-1440 PKVKAKQTYDIYEE
+1440 PGGTKEKTAYLRKLAKT
-1454 LGNTKKE
+1454 
-1461 REAAIREIAREDPL
+1461 DPS
-1475 LARKLISHHKK
+1475 LARKLIAIHTKSDNLTEKEH
-1486 IMRVELLKIS
+1486 
-1496 EVDKLIRTQSPQKR
+1496 LIRTLSPQRR
-1510 AERLI
+1510 ADRLI
-1515 NMGAHKNRA
+1515 EMGAHENRA
-1524 LMSEMMQKG
+1524 LMREMMLKN
-1533 IATPEVRHI
+1533 IANPEVRRI
-1542 IKLRAK
+1542 IKLRTK

>member
-1 MEISDSQLDTAIRNA
+1 MEFT
-16 DAAGRIEDVQSLSR
+16 
-30 EYNRRQ
+30 
-36 KKKVINEDESIN
+36 DEQ
-48 DNELETAIRNADKAG
+48 LETAIRNADSAG
-63 RTEDVQALAV
+63 NVQDVQALAV
-73 EYNRRKQ
+73 EYNRRKE
-80 ASEQDRGLVE
+80 ASQQDRGLVE
-90 EASYLADDFANQF
+90 EAAYLADDFANQF
-103 NLGVANVIGA
+103 NLSVANIAGA

-121 LNKVSNAIIDE
+121 LNKISNAIIDE
-132 DIVSPDAFGG
+132 DIVSPDAFG
-142 SASIKN
+142 SSSSIKS
-148 AMKSIGTRDEAP
+148 ALAYTGTRDEAP

-166 IGGVSG
+166 VGQVAG
-172 EAVGFTMPLL
+172 EAVAATAPLL
-182 KVAQTATKAQAVTK
+182 KLAQVTSKTKAVTGAGKVAQAI
-196 AGQVAQNVAK
+196 AK
-206 DFVDEAVNK
+206 DFTDEAVNK

-227 TTAGL
+227 TTSGL
-232 AREYAENE
+232 ARDYAENE
-240 NLSPGTSL
+240 NLSPGAAL
-248 AVEILAGVAGGFA
+248 AVEVLAGVAGGFA
-261 GAGAYKIPKS
+261 GAGAYQIPKS

-317 APEATPASKPII
+317 APVTP
-329 QFKKDGVPYK
+329 KD
-339 IEGTYIRF
+339 
-347 GDLPDGPSNNFVTGG
+347 
-362 KEEGHSVYLAYF
+362 
-374 DPKTKKYVIQDRSVE
+374 KT
-389 VGVGTLD
+389 
-396 QFIAGTA
+396 
-403 DGSDLNNRTI
+403 
-413 YEISGNKIGRGQD
+413 
-426 GEPILDAS
+426 
-434 TSQQVKEI
+434 
-442 KRSDV
+442 
-447 VLVDEPFQDIDLQP
+447 QP
-461 LDKDAGFNVDDATMN
+461 LEV
-476 FPEGFKLADYTY
+476 
-488 KKNDAG
+488 
-494 SFDIFKDGKIVEDE
+494 IVDGK
-508 LRLFGKSE
+508 
-516 IKTEDV
+516 
-522 AKDIINRNI
+522 
-531 DEDLLDFKIAQKET
+531 KIPQT
-545 PEPTPATK
+545 PKP
-553 TSQGTMPGVVRES
+553 TMPGVVRES

-595 DNYAPDAPLN
+595 DNYGTEATLN
-605 PKRIINK
+605 PKRMINK
-612 ILSVFAPSKLLGNDI
+612 ILSVFAPSKVLGNDI

-656 EKDPTVRESVDVFLK
+656 KKDPTVRESVDVFLK

-676 PSLEPVKVELIKW
+676 PSLDPVKVELIKW

-696 QNTLLQGMDD
+696 QGTLLQGMDD
-706 EVFEGLSKAGKKEV
+706 EVFEGLSKAGQKEV
-720 LETIEASIEQGY
+720 RETIEASIEQGY

-757 EIQLKIM
+757 EISLKIM
-764 MGADAGTM
+764 MSEDAGTM

-777 EDLARKQMDH
+777 EDLARKQMDY

-796 KAEGRQQGAVK
+796 KVEGRQQGAVK

-817 NPGPAERAWLG
+817 NPGPSERAWLG
-828 EVKDPKERAFSTANR
+828 EVTDPKERAFSTANR

-861 LDSGVATRRPANP
+861 LDSGVAARRPANP

-902 LRFGEAN
+902 MRFGEAN
-909 TVKSGIAGYLDKIWN
+909 TVKSGIAGYLDRIWN

-934 VLLNPESYMVNL
+934 VLLNPESYTVNL

-1016 IRGLQGL
+1016 IKGLEGL

-1029 GIKATMDWF
+1029 GIKGTMDWF

-1052 VWKGNQRQLKKMF
+1052 VWKGNQKQLKKMF

-1092 NIIRQVSRA
+1092 SVIRQVSRA

-1141 TRANKIQMRLH
+1141 ARANTKAMRLQG
-1152 AVKRGAALAAVTA
+1152 VKRGAALAAVTA

-1176 LKGVTNKDEEQFG
+1176 SKGVTDEDEEQFG

-1195 WDSSKRLIII
+1195 WDSSKRLVII

-1233 GFSGSPVSQLAEFVK
+1233 GFSGSPLAQLIEFSK

-1309 WSNSLSGIGDRT
+1309 WSDSLSGIGDRT

-1421 AGVSSADI
+1421 AGVSSADV
-1429 LDIIENTYTDI
+1429 LDVVESTYTDMPLVKEESTSQIYDDI
-1440 PKVKAKQTYDIYEE
+1440 P
-1454 LGNTKKE
+1454 GGTKEKT
-1461 REAAIREIAREDPL
+1461 DYL
-1475 LARKLISHHKK
+1475 RKLAKTDPSLAKK
-1486 IMRVELLKIS
+1486 LIAIHTKSDNLTEK
-1496 EVDKLIRTQSPQKR
+1496 EHLIRTLSPQRR
-1510 AERLI
+1510 ANRLI
-1515 NMGAHKNRA
+1515 EMGAHKNRA
-1524 LMSEMMQKG
+1524 LMREMMRKN
-1533 IATPEVRHI
+1533 IANPEVRRI
-1542 IKLRAK
+1542 IQLRTK

>member
-1 MEISDSQLDTAIRNA
+1 MEFT
-16 DAAGRIEDVQSLSR
+16 
-30 EYNRRQ
+30 
-36 KKKVINEDESIN
+36 DEQ
-48 DNELETAIRNADKAG
+48 LETAIRNADSAG
-63 RTEDVQALAV
+63 NVQDVQALAV
-73 EYNRRKQ
+73 EYNRRKEESQ
-80 ASEQDRGLVE
+80 QDRGLVE
-90 EASYLADDFANQF
+90 EAAYLADDFANQF
-103 NLGVANVIGA
+103 NLSIANIAGA

-121 LNKVSNAIIDE
+121 LNKISNAIIDE
-132 DIVSPDAFGG
+132 DIVSPDAFG
-142 SASIKN
+142 SSSSIKS
-148 AMKSIGTRDEAP
+148 ALAYTGTRDEAP

-166 IGGVSG
+166 VGQVAG
-172 EAVGFTMPLL
+172 EAVAATAPLL
-182 KVAQTATKAQAVTK
+182 KLAQVTSKTKAVTGAGKVAQAI
-196 AGQVAQNVAK
+196 AK
-206 DFVDEAVNK
+206 DFTDEAVNK

-232 AREYAENE
+232 ARDYAENE

-261 GAGAYKIPKS
+261 GAGAYRIPKS

-306 LFKDDGAFNMD
+306 LFKDDGTFNMD
-317 APEATPASKPII
+317 APEAPATP
-329 QFKKDGVPYK
+329 KD
-339 IEGTYIRF
+339 
-347 GDLPDGPSNNFVTGG
+347 
-362 KEEGHSVYLAYF
+362 
-374 DPKTKKYVIQDRSVE
+374 
-389 VGVGTLD
+389 
-396 QFIAGTA
+396 
-403 DGSDLNNRTI
+403 
-413 YEISGNKIGRGQD
+413 
-426 GEPILDAS
+426 
-434 TSQQVKEI
+434 
-442 KRSDV
+442 
-447 VLVDEPFQDIDLQP
+447 
-461 LDKDAGFNVDDATMN
+461 
-476 FPEGFKLADYTY
+476 
-488 KKNDAG
+488 
-494 SFDIFKDGKIVEDE
+494 
-508 LRLFGKSE
+508 
-516 IKTEDV
+516 
-522 AKDIINRNI
+522 
-531 DEDLLDFKIAQKET
+531 T

-595 DNYAPDAPLN
+595 DNYGTEAPLN
-605 PKRIINK
+605 PKRMINK
-612 ILSVFAPSKLLGNDI
+612 ILSVFAPSKVLGNDI

-656 EKDPTVRESVDVFLK
+656 KKDPTVRESVDVFLK

-676 PSLEPVKVELIKW
+676 PSLDPVKVELIKW
-689 RETIQEL
+689 RETIREL
-696 QNTLLQGMDD
+696 QGTLLQGMDD
-706 EVFEGLSKAGKKEV
+706 EVFEGLSKAGQKEV
-720 LETIEASIEQGY
+720 RETIEASIEQGY

-750 QEDAALK
+750 QEDASLK
-757 EIQLKIM
+757 EISLKIM
-764 MGADAGTM
+764 MSEDAGTM
-772 TMPQA
+772 TMPEA

-817 NPGPAERAWLG
+817 NPGPSERAWLG
-828 EVKDPKERAFSTANR
+828 EVTDPKERAFSTANR

-902 LRFGEAN
+902 MRFGEAN
-909 TVKSGIAGYLDKIWN
+909 TVKSGIAGYLDRIWN

-934 VLLNPESYMVNL
+934 VLLNPESYTVNL

-1016 IRGLQGL
+1016 IRGLEGL

-1029 GIKATMDWF
+1029 GIRATMDWF

-1092 NIIRQVSRA
+1092 SIIRQVSRA

-1141 TRANKIQMRLH
+1141 ARANKTQMRLQG
-1152 AVKRGAALAAVTA
+1152 AKRGAALAAVTA

-1176 LKGVTNKDEEQFG
+1176 LKGLTDKDEEQFG

-1233 GFSGSPVSQLAEFVK
+1233 GFSGSPVSQLAKFVK

-1262 IGQII
+1262 IGQMI

-1273 GKLISV
+1273 GRLISV

-1309 WSNSLSGIGDRT
+1309 WSDSLSGIGDRT

-1333 DYQWDAEKS
+1333 DYQWDAEES

-1347 REISEPMRQAKGTYS
+1347 REISEPMRQSKGTYS

-1395 MRQHYKNLGGGT
+1395 MRQHYLNLGGGT

-1429 LDIIENTYTDI
+1429 LDVIEGTYTDI
-1440 PKVKAKQTYDIYEE
+1440 PLVKEESTSQIYDDIP
-1454 LGNTKKE
+1454 GGTKEKT
-1461 REAAIREIAREDPL
+1461 DYL
-1475 LARKLISHHKK
+1475 RKLAKTDPSLAKKLIAIHKRPNNLTEK
-1486 IMRVELLKIS
+1486 EH
-1496 EVDKLIRTQSPQKR
+1496 LIRTLSPQRR
-1510 AERLI
+1510 ANRLI
-1515 NMGAHKNRA
+1515 EMGAHKNRA
-1524 LMSEMMQKG
+1524 LMREMMRKG
-1533 IATPEVRHI
+1533 IANPEVRRI
-1542 IKLRAK
+1542 IQLRTK

>member
-1 MEISDSQLDTAIRNA
+1 MEFT
-16 DAAGRIEDVQSLSR
+16 
-30 EYNRRQ
+30 
-36 KKKVINEDESIN
+36 DEQ
-48 DNELETAIRNADKAG
+48 LETAIRNADSAG
-63 RTEDVQALAV
+63 NVQDVQALAV
-73 EYNRRKQ
+73 EYNRRKEESQ
-80 ASEQDRGLVE
+80 QDRGLVE
-90 EASYLADDFANQF
+90 EAAYLADDFANQF
-103 NLGVANVIGA
+103 NLSIANIAGA

-121 LNKVSNAIIDE
+121 LNKISNAIIDE
-132 DIVSPDAFGG
+132 DIVSPDAFG
-142 SASIKN
+142 SSSSIKS
-148 AMKSIGTRDEAP
+148 ALAYTGTRDEAP

-166 IGGVSG
+166 VGQVAG
-172 EAVGFTMPLL
+172 EAVAATAPLL
-182 KVAQTATKAQAVTK
+182 KLAQVTSKTKAVTGAGKVAQAI
-196 AGQVAQNVAK
+196 AK
-206 DFVDEAVNK
+206 DFTDEAVNK

-232 AREYAENE
+232 ARDYAENE

-261 GAGAYKIPKS
+261 GAGAYRIPKS

-306 LFKDDGAFNMD
+306 LFKDDGTFNMD
-317 APEATPASKPII
+317 APEAPATP
-329 QFKKDGVPYK
+329 KD
-339 IEGTYIRF
+339 
-347 GDLPDGPSNNFVTGG
+347 
-362 KEEGHSVYLAYF
+362 
-374 DPKTKKYVIQDRSVE
+374 
-389 VGVGTLD
+389 
-396 QFIAGTA
+396 
-403 DGSDLNNRTI
+403 
-413 YEISGNKIGRGQD
+413 
-426 GEPILDAS
+426 
-434 TSQQVKEI
+434 
-442 KRSDV
+442 
-447 VLVDEPFQDIDLQP
+447 
-461 LDKDAGFNVDDATMN
+461 
-476 FPEGFKLADYTY
+476 
-488 KKNDAG
+488 
-494 SFDIFKDGKIVEDE
+494 
-508 LRLFGKSE
+508 
-516 IKTEDV
+516 
-522 AKDIINRNI
+522 
-531 DEDLLDFKIAQKET
+531 T

-595 DNYAPDAPLN
+595 DNYGTEAPLN
-605 PKRIINK
+605 PKRMINK
-612 ILSVFAPSKLLGNDI
+612 ILSVFAPSKVLGNDI

-656 EKDPTVRESVDVFLK
+656 KKDPTVRESVDVFLK

-676 PSLEPVKVELIKW
+676 PSLDPVKVELIKW

-696 QNTLLQGMDD
+696 QGILLQGMDD
-706 EVFEGLSKAGKKEV
+706 EVFEGLSKAGQKEV
-720 LETIEASIEQGY
+720 RETIEASIEQGY

-750 QEDAALK
+750 QEDASLK
-757 EIQLKIM
+757 EISLKIM
-764 MGADAGTM
+764 MSEDAGTM
-772 TMPQA
+772 TMPEA

-817 NPGPAERAWLG
+817 NPGPSERAWLG
-828 EVKDPKERAFSTANR
+828 EVTDPKERAFSTANR

-902 LRFGEAN
+902 MRFGEAN
-909 TVKSGIAGYLDKIWN
+909 TVKSGIAGYLDRIWN

-934 VLLNPESYMVNL
+934 VLLNPESYTVNL

-1016 IRGLQGL
+1016 IRGLEGL

-1029 GIKATMDWF
+1029 GIRATMDWF

-1092 NIIRQVSRA
+1092 NVIRQVSRA

-1141 TRANKIQMRLH
+1141 ARANKTQMRLQG
-1152 AVKRGAALAAVTA
+1152 AKRGAALAAVTA

-1176 LKGVTNKDEEQFG
+1176 LKGLTDKDEEQFG

-1233 GFSGSPVSQLAEFVK
+1233 GFSGSPVSQLAKFVK

-1262 IGQII
+1262 IGQMI

-1273 GKLISV
+1273 GRLISV

-1309 WSNSLSGIGDRT
+1309 WSDSLSGIGDRT

-1333 DYQWDAEKS
+1333 DYQWDAEES

-1347 REISEPMRQAKGTYS
+1347 REISEPMRQSKGTYS

-1395 MRQHYKNLGGGT
+1395 MRQHYLNLGGGT

-1429 LDIIENTYTDI
+1429 LDVIEGTYTDI
-1440 PKVKAKQTYDIYEE
+1440 PLVKEESTSQIYDDIP
-1454 LGNTKKE
+1454 GGTKEKT
-1461 REAAIREIAREDPL
+1461 DYL
-1475 LARKLISHHKK
+1475 RKLAKTDPSLAKKLIAIHKRPNNLTEK
-1486 IMRVELLKIS
+1486 EH
-1496 EVDKLIRTQSPQKR
+1496 LIRTLSPQRR
-1510 AERLI
+1510 ANRLI
-1515 NMGAHKNRA
+1515 EMGAHKNRA
-1524 LMSEMMQKG
+1524 LMREMMRKG
-1533 IATPEVRHI
+1533 IANPEVRRI
-1542 IKLRAK
+1542 IQLRTK

>member
-1 MEISDSQLDTAIRNA
+1 MEFT
-16 DAAGRIEDVQSLSR
+16 
-30 EYNRRQ
+30 
-36 KKKVINEDESIN
+36 DEQ
-48 DNELETAIRNADKAG
+48 LETAIRNADSAG
-63 RTEDVQALAV
+63 NVQDVQALAV
-73 EYNRRKQ
+73 EYNRRKE
-80 ASEQDRGLVE
+80 ASQQDRGLVE
-90 EASYLADDFANQF
+90 EVAYLADDFANQF
-103 NLGVANVIGA
+103 NLSIANIAGA

-121 LNKVSNAIIDE
+121 LNKISNAIIDE
-132 DIVSPDAFGG
+132 DIVSPNAFG
-142 SASIKN
+142 SSSSIKS
-148 AMKSIGTRDEAP
+148 ALAHTGTREEAP

-166 IGGVSG
+166 VGQVGG
-172 EAVGFTMPLL
+172 EAAAFTMPLL
-182 KVAQTATKAQAVTK
+182 KLAQVTSKTKAVTGAGKAAQAI
-196 AGQVAQNVAK
+196 AK
-206 DFVDEAVNK
+206 DFTNEAVNK

-227 TTAGL
+227 TTGGL

-240 NLSPGTSL
+240 NLSPGAAL
-248 AVEILAGVAGGFA
+248 AVEVLAGVAGGFA

-306 LFKDDGAFNMD
+306 LFKDDGTFNMD
-317 APEATPASKPII
+317 A
-329 QFKKDGVPYK
+329 
-339 IEGTYIRF
+339 
-347 GDLPDGPSNNFVTGG
+347 
-362 KEEGHSVYLAYF
+362 
-374 DPKTKKYVIQDRSVE
+374 
-389 VGVGTLD
+389 
-396 QFIAGTA
+396 
-403 DGSDLNNRTI
+403 
-413 YEISGNKIGRGQD
+413 
-426 GEPILDAS
+426 
-434 TSQQVKEI
+434 
-442 KRSDV
+442 
-447 VLVDEPFQDIDLQP
+447 
-461 LDKDAGFNVDDATMN
+461 
-476 FPEGFKLADYTY
+476 
-488 KKNDAG
+488 
-494 SFDIFKDGKIVEDE
+494 
-508 LRLFGKSE
+508 
-516 IKTEDV
+516 
-522 AKDIINRNI
+522 
-531 DEDLLDFKIAQKET
+531 

-595 DNYAPDAPLN
+595 DNYGPEAPLN
-605 PKRIINK
+605 PKRMINK
-612 ILSVFAPSKLLGNDI
+612 ILSVFAPSKVLGNDI

-656 EKDPTVRESVDVFLK
+656 EKDPTVRESVDIFLK

-676 PSLEPVKVELIKW
+676 PSLDPVKVELIKW

-696 QNTLLQGMDD
+696 QGILLQGMDD
-706 EVFEGLSKAGKKEV
+706 EVFEGLSKAGQKE
-720 LETIEASIEQGY
+720 LRKTIKASIEQGY

-750 QEDAALK
+750 KEDAALK

-764 MGADAGTM
+764 MSSDAGTM

-796 KAEGRQQGAVK
+796 KVEGRQQGAVK

-828 EVKDPKERAFSTANR
+828 EVTDPKERAFSTANR

-861 LDSGVATRRPANP
+861 LDSGVATRKPANP

-902 LRFGEAN
+902 MRFGEAN
-909 TVKSGIAGYLDKIWN
+909 TVKSGIAGYLDRIWN

-953 ISSGIIPTPKG
+953 VSSGIIPTPKG

-1016 IRGLQGL
+1016 IRGLEGL
-1023 NKSLKG
+1023 NKSFKG
-1029 GIKATMDWF
+1029 GLKATMDWF

-1092 NIIRQVSRA
+1092 NVIRQVSRA

-1141 TRANKIQMRLH
+1141 ARANKTQMRLQG
-1152 AVKRGAALAAVTA
+1152 VKRGAALAAVTA
-1165 GTDAAITQYNE
+1165 GTDAVITQYNE
-1176 LKGVTNKDEEQFG
+1176 AKGVTDKDEKQFG

-1205 PDETGRKGRYVNP
+1205 PDETGRKGRYINP

-1233 GFSGSPVSQLAEFVK
+1233 GFSGSPLSQLVEFVK

-1267 SGRDLN
+1267 SGRDVN
-1273 GKLISV
+1273 GRLISV

-1289 FMGVIYDETLK
+1289 VMGVIYNETLK

-1309 WSNSLSGIGDRT
+1309 WSDSLSGIGDRT

-1362 SALRKFTDNNIPREE
+1362 SALRRFTNNNIPREE

-1395 MRQHYKNLGGGT
+1395 MRQHYLNLGGGT

-1542 IKLRAK
+1542 IQLRAK

>member
-1 MEISDSQLDTAIRNA
+1 MEFT
-16 DAAGRIEDVQSLSR
+16 
-30 EYNRRQ
+30 
-36 KKKVINEDESIN
+36 DEQ
-48 DNELETAIRNADKAG
+48 LETAIRNADSAG
-63 RTEDVQALAV
+63 NVQDVQALAV
-73 EYNRRKQ
+73 EYNRRKE
-80 ASEQDRGLVE
+80 ASQQDRGLVE
-90 EASYLADDFANQF
+90 EAAYLADDFANQF
-103 NLGVANVIGA
+103 NLSVANIAGA

-121 LNKVSNAIIDE
+121 LNKISNAIIDE
-132 DIVSPDAFGG
+132 DIVSPDAFG
-142 SASIKN
+142 SSSSIKS
-148 AMKSIGTRDEAP
+148 ALAYTGTRDEAP

-166 IGGVSG
+166 VGQVAG
-172 EAVGFTMPLL
+172 EAVAATAPLL
-182 KVAQTATKAQAVTK
+182 KLAQVTSKTKAVTGAGKVAQAI
-196 AGQVAQNVAK
+196 AK
-206 DFVDEAVNK
+206 DFTDEAVNK

-227 TTAGL
+227 TTSGL
-232 AREYAENE
+232 ARDYAENE
-240 NLSPGTSL
+240 NLSPGAAL
-248 AVEILAGVAGGFA
+248 AVEVLAGVAGGFA
-261 GAGAYKIPKS
+261 GAGAYQIPKS
-271 LLKKVQGKNATE
+271 LLRKVQGKNATE

-295 KELDW
+295 KDLDW

-306 LFKDDGAFNMD
+306 LFKDDGTFNMD
-317 APEATPASKPII
+317 APATPKTKEVKIPETRGKGQRFHGTTSDINGKIDSTFYTSDNIYGQGFYTTDALDIARGYSNKGIGETSIIYNVSEKQPVQFINLSKTNAKDFVDEIDVQSFDEVIEALDDLPEGSSAQDLYDWIRRNVDASKDEI
-329 QFKKDGVPYK
+329 QEIFSSFQTQLENKGYGGIQHIGGAKTGKKPHDVK
-339 IEGTYIRF
+339 
-347 GDLPDGPSNNFVTGG
+347 V
-362 KEEGHSVYLAYF
+362 YF
-374 DPKTKKYVIQDRSVE
+374 DPENQLNVIEQTRFDIDELTSLKRQRQRLKNE
-389 VGVGTLD
+389 RRNLPY
-396 QFIAGTA
+396 
-403 DGSDLNNRTI
+403 DGS
-413 YEISGNKIGRGQD
+413 QD
-426 GEPILDAS
+426 
-434 TSQQVKEI
+434 
-442 KRSDV
+442 KRWS
-447 VLVDEPFQDIDLQP
+447 
-461 LDKDAGFNVDDATMN
+461 
-476 FPEGFKLADYTY
+476 
-488 KKNDAG
+488 
-494 SFDIFKDGKIVEDE
+494 DE
-508 LRLFGKSE
+508 LSSVNE
-516 IKTEDV
+516 
-522 AKDIINRNI
+522 
-531 DEDLLDFKIAQKET
+531 KIQYLEG
-545 PEPTPATK
+545 PQ
-553 TSQGTMPGVVRES
+553 STMPGILQELLPAPRPTEPGIIREP
-566 FEFQAARQEIANNV
+566 FEVTLARQEIANNV

-595 DNYAPDAPLN
+595 DNYGPEATLN
-605 PKRIINK
+605 PKRMINK
-612 ILSVFAPSKLLGNDI
+612 ILSVFAPSKVLGNDI

-656 EKDPTVRESVDVFLK
+656 KKDPTVRESVDVFLK

-676 PSLEPVKVELIKW
+676 PSLDPVKVELIKW

-696 QNTLLQGMDD
+696 QGTLLQGMDD
-706 EVFEGLSKAGKKEV
+706 EVFEGLSKASQKEV
-720 LETIEASIEQGY
+720 RETIEASIEQGY

-757 EIQLKIM
+757 EISLKIM
-764 MGADAGTM
+764 MSEDAGTM

-817 NPGPAERAWLG
+817 NPGPSERAWLG
-828 EVKDPKERAFSTANR
+828 EVTDPKERAFSTANR

-902 LRFGEAN
+902 MRFGEAN
-909 TVKSGIAGYLDKIWN
+909 TVKSGIAGYLDRIWN

-934 VLLNPESYMVNL
+934 VLQNPESYMVNL

-964 FRAALSDFGSLDDLL
+964 FRAAMSDFGSLDDLL

-1016 IRGLQGL
+1016 IRGLEGL

-1029 GIKATMDWF
+1029 GIRATMDWF

-1052 VWKGNQRQLKKMF
+1052 VWKGNQRQLKKVF

-1092 NIIRQVSRA
+1092 NVIRQVSRA

-1126 QMTAGTFGKDIGLDP
+1126 QMTAGTFGKEIGLDP
-1141 TRANKIQMRLH
+1141 ARANKTQMRLQG
-1152 AVKRGAALAAVTA
+1152 AKRGAALAAVTA
-1165 GTDAAITQYNE
+1165 GTDAAVTQYNE
-1176 LKGVTNKDEEQFG
+1176 LKGVTEKDEEQFG
-1189 FSIAPE
+1189 VSIAPE

-1289 FMGVIYDETLK
+1289 VMGVIYDETLK
-1300 PGAQRTIER
+1300 PGAQNTIER
-1309 WSNSLSGIGDRT
+1309 WSDSLSGIGDRT
-1321 TKDNALRMLGIR
+1321 IKDNALRMLGIR

-1395 MRQHYKNLGGGT
+1395 MRQHYLNLGGGT

-1429 LDIIENTYTDI
+1429 LDVVESTYTDMPLVKEESTSQIYDDI
-1440 PKVKAKQTYDIYEE
+1440 P
-1454 LGNTKKE
+1454 GGTKEKT
-1461 REAAIREIAREDPL
+1461 DYL
-1475 LARKLISHHKK
+1475 RKLAKTDPSLAKK
-1486 IMRVELLKIS
+1486 LIAIHTKSDNLTEK
-1496 EVDKLIRTQSPQKR
+1496 EHLIRTLSPQRR
-1510 AERLI
+1510 ANRLI
-1515 NMGAHKNRA
+1515 EMGAHKNRA
-1524 LMSEMMQKG
+1524 LMREMMRKN
-1533 IATPEVRHI
+1533 IANPEVRRI
-1542 IKLRAK
+1542 IQLRTK

>member
-1 MEISDSQLDTAIRNA
+1 MEFT
-16 DAAGRIEDVQSLSR
+16 
-30 EYNRRQ
+30 
-36 KKKVINEDESIN
+36 DEQ
-48 DNELETAIRNADKAG
+48 LETAIRNADSAG
-63 RTEDVQALAV
+63 NVQDVQALAV
-73 EYNRRKQ
+73 EYNRRKE
-80 ASEQDRGLVE
+80 ASKQDRGLVE
-90 EASYLADDFANQF
+90 EAAYLADDFANQF
-103 NLGVANVIGA
+103 NLSVANIAGA

-121 LNKVSNAIIDE
+121 LNKISNAIIDE
-132 DIVSPDAFGG
+132 DIVSPDAFG
-142 SASIKN
+142 SSSSIKS
-148 AMKSIGTRDEAP
+148 ALAYTGTRDEAP

-166 IGGVSG
+166 VGQVGG
-172 EAVGFTMPLL
+172 EAAAFTMPLL
-182 KVAQTATKAQAVTK
+182 KLAQVTSKTKAVTGAGKVAQAI
-196 AGQVAQNVAK
+196 AK
-206 DFVDEAVNK
+206 DFTDEAVNK

-227 TTAGL
+227 TTGGL
-232 AREYAENE
+232 AREYAESE
-240 NLSPGTSL
+240 DLSPGAAL
-248 AVEILAGVAGGFA
+248 AVEVLAGVAGGFA
-261 GAGAYKIPKS
+261 GAGAYGIPKS

-306 LFKDDGAFNMD
+306 LFKDDGTFNMD
-317 APEATPASKPII
+317 APEATPAPEGRLKAKDFTSELSPSSKPLGGGAYNYTN
-329 QFKKDGVPYK
+329 KDGVEVTIKEATGSSEVMTLNGNEVQGDIVLDVIVNKGARGQGSASKELDKIIAEADSRDMSIELGVNSEAAIIKGETTGLSDDQLKDWYSRK
-339 IEGTYIRF
+339 GFIIEGNEGYR
-347 GDLPDGPSNNFVTGG
+347 PS
-362 KEEGHSVYLAYF
+362 KSE
-374 DPKTKKYVIQDRSVE
+374 
-389 VGVGTLD
+389 
-396 QFIAGTA
+396 
-403 DGSDLNNRTI
+403 
-413 YEISGNKIGRGQD
+413 
-426 GEPILDAS
+426 DAS
-434 TSQQVKEI
+434 LFKAKTQQINQSQADDII
-442 KRSDV
+442 KNASEDVNTVHSDV
-447 VLVDEPFQDIDLQP
+447 SELMDRWSNGKGNLKQGYHIAE
-461 LDKDAGFNVDDATMN
+461 VDDALY
-476 FPEGFKLADYTY
+476 FYDGKSRPEIVDNVNLSYNYDSGK
-488 KKNDAG
+488 
-494 SFDIFKDGKIVEDE
+494 FDIKVKD
-508 LRLFGKSE
+508 
-516 IKTEDV
+516 
-522 AKDIINRNI
+522 
-531 DEDLLDFKIAQKET
+531 T
-545 PEPTPATK
+545 PQ
-553 TSQGTMPGVVRES
+553 STMPGILREFLPPS
-566 FEFQAARQEIANNV
+566 RPTEPGIIREPFEVTLARQEIANNV

-595 DNYAPDAPLN
+595 DNYGPEAPLN
-605 PKRIINK
+605 PKRMINK
-612 ILSVFAPSKLLGNDI
+612 ILSVFAPSKVLGNDI

-642 ELGARVKRVVGRLE
+642 ELGARVKRVVNRLE

-696 QNTLLQGMDD
+696 QGTLLQGMDD
-706 EVFEGLSKAGKKEV
+706 EVFEGLSKAGQREV
-720 LETIEASIEQGY
+720 RETIEASIEQGY

-750 QEDAALK
+750 QEDAALR

-764 MGADAGTM
+764 MSSDAGTM
-772 TMPQA
+772 TMSQA

-828 EVKDPKERAFSTANR
+828 EVTDPKERAFSTANR

-861 LDSGVATRRPANP
+861 LDSGVATRKPANP

-887 SSVFIDPEVAHSLDM
+887 SSVFIDPEVAYSLDM
-902 LRFGEAN
+902 MRFGEAN
-909 TVKSGIAGYLDKIWN
+909 TVKSGIAGYLDRIWN

-1016 IRGLQGL
+1016 IKGLEGL

-1029 GIKATMDWF
+1029 GIKGTMDWF

-1092 NIIRQVSRA
+1092 NIIRRLSRA

-1141 TRANKIQMRLH
+1141 ARANTKAMRLQG
-1152 AVKRGAALAAVTA
+1152 VKRGAALAAVTA
-1165 GTDAAITQYNE
+1165 GTDAVITQYNE
-1176 LKGVTNKDEEQFG
+1176 SKGVTEKDEEQFG

-1195 WDSSKRLIII
+1195 WDSSKRLVII
-1205 PDETGRKGRYVNP
+1205 PDKTGRKGRYVNP

-1233 GFSGSPVSQLAEFVK
+1233 GFSGSPLAQLIEFSK

-1289 FMGVIYDETLK
+1289 VMGVIYNETLK

-1309 WSNSLSGIGDRT
+1309 WSDSLSGIGDRT

-1382 EEMNTARRLNMDI
+1382 QEMNTARRLNMDI

-1429 LDIIENTYTDI
+1429 LDVVEGTYTDMPLVKEESTSQIYDEI
-1440 PKVKAKQTYDIYEE
+1440 PGGTKEKAAYLRKLAKT
-1454 LGNTKKE
+1454 
-1461 REAAIREIAREDPL
+1461 DPS
-1475 LARKLISHHKK
+1475 LARKLIAIHTKSDNLTEKEH
-1486 IMRVELLKIS
+1486 
-1496 EVDKLIRTQSPQKR
+1496 LIRTLSPQRR
-1510 AERLI
+1510 ADRLI
-1515 NMGAHKNRA
+1515 EMGAHKNRA
-1524 LMSEMMQKG
+1524 LMREMMRKG
-1533 IATPEVRHI
+1533 IANPEVRRI
-1542 IKLRAK
+1542 IQLRTK

>member
-1 MEISDSQLDTAIRNA
+1 MEFT
-16 DAAGRIEDVQSLSR
+16 
-30 EYNRRQ
+30 
-36 KKKVINEDESIN
+36 DEQ
-48 DNELETAIRNADKAG
+48 LETAIRNADSAG
-63 RTEDVQALAV
+63 NVQDVQALAV
-73 EYNRRKQ
+73 EYNRRKE
-80 ASEQDRGLVE
+80 ASQQDRGLVE
-90 EASYLADDFANQF
+90 EVAYLADDFANQF
-103 NLGVANVIGA
+103 NLSIANIAGA

-121 LNKVSNAIIDE
+121 LNKISNAIIDE
-132 DIVSPDAFGG
+132 DIVSPNAFG
-142 SASIKN
+142 SSSSIKS
-148 AMKSIGTRDEAP
+148 ALAYTGTREEAP

-166 IGGVSG
+166 VGQVGG
-172 EAVGFTMPLL
+172 EAAAFTMPLL
-182 KVAQTATKAQAVTK
+182 KLAQVTSKTKAVTGAGKVAQAI
-196 AGQVAQNVAK
+196 AK
-206 DFVDEAVNK
+206 DFTNEAVNK

-227 TTAGL
+227 TTGGL

-240 NLSPGTSL
+240 NLSPGAAL
-248 AVEILAGVAGGFA
+248 AVEVLAGVAGGFA

-306 LFKDDGAFNMD
+306 LFKDDGTFNMD
-317 APEATPASKPII
+317 A
-329 QFKKDGVPYK
+329 
-339 IEGTYIRF
+339 
-347 GDLPDGPSNNFVTGG
+347 
-362 KEEGHSVYLAYF
+362 
-374 DPKTKKYVIQDRSVE
+374 
-389 VGVGTLD
+389 
-396 QFIAGTA
+396 
-403 DGSDLNNRTI
+403 
-413 YEISGNKIGRGQD
+413 
-426 GEPILDAS
+426 
-434 TSQQVKEI
+434 
-442 KRSDV
+442 
-447 VLVDEPFQDIDLQP
+447 
-461 LDKDAGFNVDDATMN
+461 
-476 FPEGFKLADYTY
+476 
-488 KKNDAG
+488 
-494 SFDIFKDGKIVEDE
+494 
-508 LRLFGKSE
+508 
-516 IKTEDV
+516 
-522 AKDIINRNI
+522 
-531 DEDLLDFKIAQKET
+531 

-595 DNYAPDAPLN
+595 DNYGPEAPLN
-605 PKRIINK
+605 PKRMINK
-612 ILSVFAPSKLLGNDI
+612 ILSVFAPSKVLGNDI

-676 PSLEPVKVELIKW
+676 PSLDPVKVELIKW

-696 QNTLLQGMDD
+696 QGILLQGMDD
-706 EVFEGLSKAGKKEV
+706 EVFEGLSKAGQKEV
-720 LETIEASIEQGY
+720 RETIEASIEQGY

-764 MGADAGTM
+764 MSSDAGTM

-796 KAEGRQQGAVK
+796 KVEGRQQGAVK

-843 LARLASSKAEDVA
+843 LASLASAKAEDVA

-902 LRFGEAN
+902 MRFGEAN

-953 ISSGIIPTPKG
+953 VSSGIIPTPKG

-1016 IRGLQGL
+1016 IRGLEGL

-1029 GIKATMDWF
+1029 GLKATMDWF

-1092 NIIRQVSRA
+1092 NVIRQVSRA

-1141 TRANKIQMRLH
+1141 ARANKTQMRLQG
-1152 AVKRGAALAAVTA
+1152 VKRGAALAAVTA

-1176 LKGVTNKDEEQFG
+1176 LKGVTEKDEEQFG

-1205 PDETGRKGRYVNP
+1205 PDETGRKGRYINP

-1233 GFSGSPVSQLAEFVK
+1233 GFSGSPLSQLVEFVK

-1267 SGRDLN
+1267 SGRDVN

-1289 FMGVIYDETLK
+1289 VMGVIYNETLK

-1309 WSNSLSGIGDRT
+1309 WSDSLSGIGDRT

-1333 DYQWDAEKS
+1333 DYQWDAETS
-1342 FTNKL
+1342 FINKL
-1347 REISEPMRQAKGTYS
+1347 FDISEPMRQAKTEYS
-1362 SALRKFTDNNIPREE
+1362 SNLRKFTDNRISREE

-1395 MRQHYKNLGGGT
+1395 MRQHYLNLGGGT
-1407 WKYSQDERIVMMKE
+1407 WKYSQDERIVMMKQ

-1542 IKLRAK
+1542 IQLRAK

>member
-1 MEISDSQLDTAIRNA
+1 MEFT
-16 DAAGRIEDVQSLSR
+16 
-30 EYNRRQ
+30 
-36 KKKVINEDESIN
+36 DEQ
-48 DNELETAIRNADKAG
+48 LETAIRNADSAG
-63 RTEDVQALAV
+63 NVQDVQALAV
-73 EYNRRKQ
+73 EYNRRKE
-80 ASEQDRGLVE
+80 ASQQDQGLVE
-90 EASYLADDFANQF
+90 EAAYLADDFANQF

-148 AMKSIGTRDEAP
+148 AMESIGTREEAP

-166 IGGVSG
+166 IGGVGG

-227 TTAGL
+227 TTAGV

-240 NLSPGTSL
+240 DLSPGAAL
-248 AVEILAGVAGGFA
+248 AVEVLAGVAGGFA

-317 APEATPASKPII
+317 APVTP
-329 QFKKDGVPYK
+329 KD
-339 IEGTYIRF
+339 
-347 GDLPDGPSNNFVTGG
+347 
-362 KEEGHSVYLAYF
+362 
-374 DPKTKKYVIQDRSVE
+374 KT
-389 VGVGTLD
+389 
-396 QFIAGTA
+396 
-403 DGSDLNNRTI
+403 
-413 YEISGNKIGRGQD
+413 
-426 GEPILDAS
+426 
-434 TSQQVKEI
+434 
-442 KRSDV
+442 
-447 VLVDEPFQDIDLQP
+447 QP
-461 LDKDAGFNVDDATMN
+461 LEV
-476 FPEGFKLADYTY
+476 
-488 KKNDAG
+488 
-494 SFDIFKDGKIVEDE
+494 IVDGK
-508 LRLFGKSE
+508 
-516 IKTEDV
+516 
-522 AKDIINRNI
+522 
-531 DEDLLDFKIAQKET
+531 KIPQT
-545 PEPTPATK
+545 PKP
-553 TSQGTMPGVVRES
+553 TMPGVVRES

-595 DNYAPDAPLN
+595 NNYGPEAPFN
-605 PKRIINK
+605 PKRMINK
-612 ILSVFAPSKLLGNDI
+612 ILSVFAPSKVLGNDI
-627 VNEIEMAKGTINRAQ
+627 VNEIQMAKGTINRAQ
-642 ELGARVKRVVGRLE
+642 ELGNRVKRVVGRLE
-656 EKDPTVRESVDVFLK
+656 KKDPTVRESLDVFLK

-676 PSLEPVKVELIKW
+676 PSLDPVKVELIKW
-689 RETIQEL
+689 RETIREL
-696 QNTLLQGMDD
+696 QGTLLQGMDD
-706 EVFEGLSKAGKKEV
+706 EVFEGLSKAGQKEV
-720 LETIEASIEQGY
+720 RETIEASIEQGY

-772 TMPQA
+772 TGSQA

-828 EVKDPKERAFSTANR
+828 EVTDPKERAFSTANR

-902 LRFGEAN
+902 MRFGEAN
-909 TVKSGIAGYLDKIWN
+909 TVKSGIAGYLDRIWN

-934 VLLNPESYMVNL
+934 VLLNPESYTVNL

-1016 IRGLQGL
+1016 IRGLEGL

-1092 NIIRQVSRA
+1092 NVIRQVSRA

-1141 TRANKIQMRLH
+1141 TRANKTQMRLQG
-1152 AVKRGAALAAVTA
+1152 VKRGAALAAVTA

-1176 LKGVTNKDEEQFG
+1176 LKGVTEKDEEQFG

-1218 SYLVPQGMAAQAFEA
+1218 SYLVPQCMAAQAFEA

-1289 FMGVIYDETLK
+1289 VMGVIYDETLK
-1300 PGAQRTIER
+1300 PGAQNTIER
-1309 WSNSLSGIGDRT
+1309 WSDSLSGIGDRT
-1321 TKDNALRMLGIR
+1321 IKDNALRMLGIR

-1395 MRQHYKNLGGGT
+1395 MRQHYLNLGGGT

-1429 LDIIENTYTDI
+1429 LDVIEGTYTDMPLVKEESTSQIYDDI
-1440 PKVKAKQTYDIYEE
+1440 PGGTKEKTAYLRKLAKT
-1454 LGNTKKE
+1454 
-1461 REAAIREIAREDPL
+1461 DPS
-1475 LARKLISHHKK
+1475 LARKLIAIHTKSDNLTEKEH
-1486 IMRVELLKIS
+1486 
-1496 EVDKLIRTQSPQKR
+1496 LIRTLSPQRR
-1510 AERLI
+1510 ADRLI
-1515 NMGAHKNRA
+1515 EMGAHKNRA
-1524 LMSEMMQKG
+1524 LMREMMLKN
-1533 IATPEVRHI
+1533 IANPEVRRI
-1542 IKLRAK
+1542 IKLRTQ

>member
-1 MEISDSQLDTAIRNA
+1 MEFT
-16 DAAGRIEDVQSLSR
+16 
-30 EYNRRQ
+30 
-36 KKKVINEDESIN
+36 DEQ
-48 DNELETAIRNADKAG
+48 LETAIRNADSAG
-63 RTEDVQALAV
+63 NVQDVQALAV
-73 EYNRRKQ
+73 EYNRRKD
-80 ASEQDRGLVE
+80 ASQQDQGLVE
-90 EASYLADDFANQF
+90 EAAYLADDFANQF

-148 AMKSIGTRDEAP
+148 AMESIGTREEAP

-166 IGGVSG
+166 IGGVGG

-227 TTAGL
+227 TTAGV

-240 NLSPGTSL
+240 NLSPGAAL

-317 APEATPASKPII
+317 APVTP
-329 QFKKDGVPYK
+329 KD
-339 IEGTYIRF
+339 
-347 GDLPDGPSNNFVTGG
+347 
-362 KEEGHSVYLAYF
+362 
-374 DPKTKKYVIQDRSVE
+374 KT
-389 VGVGTLD
+389 
-396 QFIAGTA
+396 
-403 DGSDLNNRTI
+403 
-413 YEISGNKIGRGQD
+413 
-426 GEPILDAS
+426 
-434 TSQQVKEI
+434 
-442 KRSDV
+442 
-447 VLVDEPFQDIDLQP
+447 QP
-461 LDKDAGFNVDDATMN
+461 LEV
-476 FPEGFKLADYTY
+476 
-488 KKNDAG
+488 
-494 SFDIFKDGKIVEDE
+494 IVDGK
-508 LRLFGKSE
+508 
-516 IKTEDV
+516 
-522 AKDIINRNI
+522 
-531 DEDLLDFKIAQKET
+531 KIPQT
-545 PEPTPATK
+545 PKP
-553 TSQGTMPGVVRES
+553 TMPGVVRES

-595 DNYAPDAPLN
+595 DNYGPDAPFN
-605 PKRIINK
+605 PRRMINK
-612 ILSVFAPSKLLGNDI
+612 ILSVFAPSKVLGNDI
-627 VNEIEMAKGTINRAQ
+627 VNEIQMAKGTINRAQ
-642 ELGARVKRVVGRLE
+642 ELGDRVKRVVGRLE
-656 EKDPTVRESVDVFLK
+656 KKDPTVRESVDVFLK

-676 PSLEPVKVELIKW
+676 PSLDPVKVELIKW
-689 RETIQEL
+689 RETIREL
-696 QNTLLQGMDD
+696 QGTLLQGMDD
-706 EVFEGLSKAGKKEV
+706 EVFEGLSKAGQKEV
-720 LETIEASIEQGY
+720 RETIEASIEQGY

-772 TMPQA
+772 TRPQA

-902 LRFGEAN
+902 MRFGEAN
-909 TVKSGIAGYLDKIWN
+909 TVKSGIAGYLDRIWN

-964 FRAALSDFGSLDDLL
+964 FRAALSDFGSWDDVL

-1023 NKSLKG
+1023 NKALKG
-1029 GIKATMDWF
+1029 GIKATMDAF

-1092 NIIRQVSRA
+1092 NVIRQVSRA

-1126 QMTAGTFGKDIGLDP
+1126 QMTSGTFGKDIGLDP
-1141 TRANKIQMRLH
+1141 ARANKTQMRLQG
-1152 AVKRGAALAAVTA
+1152 VKRGAALAAVTA

-1176 LKGVTNKDEEQFG
+1176 LEGVTEKDEEQFG
-1189 FSIAPE
+1189 VSIAPE

-1289 FMGVIYDETLK
+1289 VMGVIYDETLK
-1300 PGAQRTIER
+1300 PGAQNTIER
-1309 WSNSLSGIGDRT
+1309 WSDSLSGIGDRT
-1321 TKDNALRMLGIR
+1321 IKDNALRMLGIR

-1347 REISEPMRQAKGTYS
+1347 REISEPMRQAKGIYS
-1362 SALRKFTDNNIPREE
+1362 SALRKFTDNKIPREE

-1395 MRQHYKNLGGGT
+1395 MRQHYLNLGGGT

-1429 LDIIENTYTDI
+1429 LDVIEGTYTDI
-1440 PKVKAKQTYDIYEE
+1440 PLVKEESTSQIYDDIPGGTKEKTAYLRKLAKT
-1454 LGNTKKE
+1454 
-1461 REAAIREIAREDPL
+1461 DPS
-1475 LARKLISHHKK
+1475 LARKLIAIHTKSDNLTEKEH
-1486 IMRVELLKIS
+1486 
-1496 EVDKLIRTQSPQKR
+1496 LIRTLSPQRR
-1510 AERLI
+1510 ADRLI
-1515 NMGAHKNRA
+1515 EMGAHKNRA
-1524 LMSEMMQKG
+1524 LMRDMMLKN
-1533 IATPEVRHI
+1533 IANPEVRRI
-1542 IKLRAK
+1542 IKLRTQ

>member
-1 MEISDSQLDTAIRNA
+1 MEFT
-16 DAAGRIEDVQSLSR
+16 
-30 EYNRRQ
+30 
-36 KKKVINEDESIN
+36 DEQ
-48 DNELETAIRNADKAG
+48 LETAIRNADSAG
-63 RTEDVQALAV
+63 NVQDVQALAV
-73 EYNRRKQ
+73 EYNRRKEESQ
-80 ASEQDRGLVE
+80 QDRGLVE
-90 EASYLADDFANQF
+90 EAAYLADDFANQF
-103 NLGVANVIGA
+103 NLSIANIAGA

-121 LNKVSNAIIDE
+121 LNKISNAIIDE
-132 DIVSPDAFGG
+132 DIVSPDAFG
-142 SASIKN
+142 SSSSIKS
-148 AMKSIGTRDEAP
+148 ALAYTGTRDEAP

-166 IGGVSG
+166 VGQVAG
-172 EAVGFTMPLL
+172 EAVAATAPLL
-182 KVAQTATKAQAVTK
+182 KLAQVTSKTKAVTGAGKVAQAI
-196 AGQVAQNVAK
+196 AK
-206 DFVDEAVNK
+206 DFTDEAVNK

-232 AREYAENE
+232 ARDYAENE

-261 GAGAYKIPKS
+261 GAGAYRIPKS

-306 LFKDDGAFNMD
+306 LFKDDGTFNMD
-317 APEATPASKPII
+317 APEAPATP
-329 QFKKDGVPYK
+329 KD
-339 IEGTYIRF
+339 
-347 GDLPDGPSNNFVTGG
+347 
-362 KEEGHSVYLAYF
+362 
-374 DPKTKKYVIQDRSVE
+374 
-389 VGVGTLD
+389 
-396 QFIAGTA
+396 
-403 DGSDLNNRTI
+403 
-413 YEISGNKIGRGQD
+413 
-426 GEPILDAS
+426 
-434 TSQQVKEI
+434 
-442 KRSDV
+442 
-447 VLVDEPFQDIDLQP
+447 
-461 LDKDAGFNVDDATMN
+461 
-476 FPEGFKLADYTY
+476 
-488 KKNDAG
+488 
-494 SFDIFKDGKIVEDE
+494 
-508 LRLFGKSE
+508 
-516 IKTEDV
+516 
-522 AKDIINRNI
+522 
-531 DEDLLDFKIAQKET
+531 T

-595 DNYAPDAPLN
+595 DNYGTEAPLN
-605 PKRIINK
+605 PKRMINK
-612 ILSVFAPSKLLGNDI
+612 ILSVFAPSKVLGNDI

-656 EKDPTVRESVDVFLK
+656 KKDPTVRESVDVFLK

-676 PSLEPVKVELIKW
+676 PSLDPVKVELIKW

-696 QNTLLQGMDD
+696 QGILLQGMDD
-706 EVFEGLSKAGKKEV
+706 EVFEGLSKAGQKEV
-720 LETIEASIEQGY
+720 RETIEASIEQGY

-750 QEDAALK
+750 QEDASLK
-757 EIQLKIM
+757 EISLKIM
-764 MGADAGTM
+764 MSEDAGTM
-772 TMPQA
+772 TMPEA

-817 NPGPAERAWLG
+817 NPGPSERAWLG
-828 EVKDPKERAFSTANR
+828 EVTDPKERAFSTANR

-902 LRFGEAN
+902 MRFGEAN
-909 TVKSGIAGYLDKIWN
+909 TVKSGIAGYLDRIWN

-934 VLLNPESYMVNL
+934 VLLNPESYTVNL

-1016 IRGLQGL
+1016 IRGLEGL
-1023 NKSLKG
+1023 NKSFKG
-1029 GIKATMDWF
+1029 GIRATMDWF

-1092 NIIRQVSRA
+1092 NVIRQVSRA

-1141 TRANKIQMRLH
+1141 ARANKTQMRLQG
-1152 AVKRGAALAAVTA
+1152 AKRGAALAAVTA

-1176 LKGVTNKDEEQFG
+1176 LKGLTDKDEEQFG

-1233 GFSGSPVSQLAEFVK
+1233 GFSGSPVSQLAKFVK

-1262 IGQII
+1262 IGQMI

-1273 GKLISV
+1273 GRLISV

-1309 WSNSLSGIGDRT
+1309 WSDSLSGIGDRT

-1333 DYQWDAEKS
+1333 DYQWDAEES

-1347 REISEPMRQAKGTYS
+1347 REISEPMRQSKGTYS

-1395 MRQHYKNLGGGT
+1395 MRQHYLNLGGGT

-1429 LDIIENTYTDI
+1429 LDVIEGTYTDI
-1440 PKVKAKQTYDIYEE
+1440 PLVKEESTSQIYDDIP
-1454 LGNTKKE
+1454 GGTKEKT
-1461 REAAIREIAREDPL
+1461 DYL
-1475 LARKLISHHKK
+1475 RKLAKTDPSLAKKLIAIHKRPNNLTEK
-1486 IMRVELLKIS
+1486 EH
-1496 EVDKLIRTQSPQKR
+1496 LIRTLSPQRR
-1510 AERLI
+1510 ANRLI
-1515 NMGAHKNRA
+1515 EMGAHKNRA
-1524 LMSEMMQKG
+1524 LMREMMRKG
-1533 IATPEVRHI
+1533 IANPEVRRI
-1542 IKLRAK
+1542 IQLRTK

>member
-1 MEISDSQLDTAIRNA
+1 MEFT
-16 DAAGRIEDVQSLSR
+16 
-30 EYNRRQ
+30 
-36 KKKVINEDESIN
+36 DEQ
-48 DNELETAIRNADKAG
+48 LETAIRNADSAG
-63 RTEDVQALAV
+63 NVQDVQALAV
-73 EYNRRKQ
+73 EYNRRKE
-80 ASEQDRGLVE
+80 ASQQDQGLVE
-90 EASYLADDFANQF
+90 EAAYLADDFANQF
-103 NLGVANVIGA
+103 NLSIANIAGA

-121 LNKVSNAIIDE
+121 LNKISNAIIDE
-132 DIVSPDAFGG
+132 DIVSPDAFG
-142 SASIKN
+142 SSSSIKS
-148 AMKSIGTRDEAP
+148 AMEYIGTRDEAP

-166 IGGVSG
+166 VGQVGG
-172 EAVGFTMPLL
+172 EAAAFTMPLL
-182 KVAQTATKAQAVTK
+182 KLAQVTSKTKAVTGAGKVAQAI
-196 AGQVAQNVAK
+196 AK
-206 DFVDEAVNK
+206 DFTNEAVNK

-227 TTAGL
+227 TTGGL

-240 NLSPGTSL
+240 NLSPGAAL
-248 AVEILAGVAGGFA
+248 AVEVLAGVAGGFA

-306 LFKDDGAFNMD
+306 LFKDDGRFTFDESLQPGDIETRGKGIQFHGTSEPVSVLRSADD
-317 APEATPASKPII
+317 AVSEMNIYGQGFYTTEALDVAEGYTKKGKGSKPSIYKVQEVAPVNI
-329 QFKKDGVPYK
+329 LNIDEFQFKDLGEIGLGYEFKEVIDELPNNATVRQVFDA
-339 IEGTYIRF
+339 IRDEV
-347 GDLPDGPSNNFVTGG
+347 DLPTYEIQEMAFYPINDKIQELGYGGIEHIGG
-362 KEEGHSVYLAYF
+362 KVFKKKPHKVKIYF
-374 DPKTKKYVIQDRSVE
+374 D
-389 VGVGTLD
+389 
-396 QFIAGTA
+396 A
-403 DGSDLNNRTI
+403 
-413 YEISGNKIGRGQD
+413 
-426 GEPILDAS
+426 
-434 TSQQVKEI
+434 
-442 KRSDV
+442 
-447 VLVDEPFQDIDLQP
+447 
-461 LDKDAGFNVDDATMN
+461 
-476 FPEGFKLADYTY
+476 
-488 KKNDAG
+488 KNQ
-494 SFDIFKDGKIVEDE
+494 IN
-508 LRLFGKSE
+508 LSE
-516 IKTEDV
+516 IKPEGSLPGV
-522 AKDIINRNI
+522 VKKP
-531 DEDLLDFKIAQKET
+531 LDAPK
-545 PEPTPATK
+545 P
-553 TSQGTMPGVVRES
+553 TMPGVVREP
-566 FEFQAARQEIANNV
+566 FEVTVARQEIANNV

-595 DNYAPDAPLN
+595 DNYGPDAPFN
-605 PKRIINK
+605 PKRMINK
-612 ILSVFAPSKLLGNDI
+612 ILSVFAPSKVLGNDI
-627 VNEIEMAKGTINRAQ
+627 VNEIQMAKGTINRAQ
-642 ELGARVKRVVGRLE
+642 ELGDRVKRVVGRLE
-656 EKDPTVRESVDVFLK
+656 KKDPTVRESVDVFLK

-676 PSLEPVKVELIKW
+676 PSLDPVKVELIKW
-689 RETIQEL
+689 RETIREL
-696 QNTLLQGMDD
+696 QGTLLQGMDD
-706 EVFEGLSKAGKKEV
+706 EVFEGLSKADQKEV
-720 LETIEASIEQGY
+720 RKTIKASIEQGY

-902 LRFGEAN
+902 MRFGEAN
-909 TVKSGIAGYLDKIWN
+909 TVKSGIAGYLDRIWN

-934 VLLNPESYMVNL
+934 VLQNPESYMVNL

-1016 IRGLQGL
+1016 IRGLEGL

-1052 VWKGNQRQLKKMF
+1052 VWKGNQRQLKKVF

-1092 NIIRQVSRA
+1092 NVIRQVSRA

-1141 TRANKIQMRLH
+1141 ARANKTQMRLQG
-1152 AVKRGAALAAVTA
+1152 VKRGAALAAVTA

-1176 LKGVTNKDEEQFG
+1176 LKGVTEKDEEQFG
-1189 FSIAPE
+1189 VSIAPE

-1289 FMGVIYDETLK
+1289 VMGVIYDETLK
-1300 PGAQRTIER
+1300 PGAQNTIER
-1309 WSNSLSGIGDRT
+1309 WSDSLSGIGDRT

-1429 LDIIENTYTDI
+1429 LDVIEGTYTDI
-1440 PKVKAKQTYDIYEE
+1440 PLVKEESTSQIYDDIPGGTKEKTAYLRKLAKT
-1454 LGNTKKE
+1454 
-1461 REAAIREIAREDPL
+1461 DPS
-1475 LARKLISHHKK
+1475 LARKLIAIHTKSDNLTEKEH
-1486 IMRVELLKIS
+1486 
-1496 EVDKLIRTQSPQKR
+1496 LIRTLSPQRR
-1510 AERLI
+1510 ADRLI
-1515 NMGAHKNRA
+1515 EMGAHKNRA
-1524 LMSEMMQKG
+1524 LMREMMLKH
-1533 IATPEVRHI
+1533 IATPEVRRI
-1542 IKLRAK
+1542 IKLRTQ